1 MANKEAKI
9 DYKHWVGAVP
19 KVDSWYKNFN
29 FVLVESMKDLE
40 NIFKDKKDYYMAFDT
55 ETTGLNFEEIDLV
68 GYSFCLDGKT
78 AYYVPVYH
86 FQYEGNLGEESVKFI
101 YERMCEAKKVFM
113 YNMRYDARIMEYYG
127 YKENKEDLDK
137 RRWMYA
143 KFDMSKV
150 DYYDVSVPVWLAD
163 TNQKYPSLKWSSL
176 HFLGIE
182 QLHFDEV
189 IENAG
194 SFFYLNPSEN
204 QDTVFYAAA
213 DALCTF
219 LLATA
224 TVKYFSEG
232 KYSAKFDNMMLY
244 PLLHYENEK
253 IWLDGEVLKNL
264 YRVATERVDKMER
277 DVYAMIGGQINL
289 NSPVQVA
296 QAFERLGIDTGER
309 TSKGTMSVGIKILAD
324 LPKEYVEKFPAL
336 KSYINY
342 KKTAKLLSSYI
353 KPLMKEYESRGYCRF
368 AYKTTEVPCLTEDN
382 YVYIKG
388 KGLISIKDVEVNDL
402 IWTQYGYKKV
412 LWNNKKWSDEIYRL
426 TLKNGTQLI
435 GTGHHP
441 VLLNTSNNL
450 SDLSLCWSGI
460 SSTNVGDTV
469 VCNSHSIENEDTL
482 ISLPNYVCEGRK
494 EVTIP
499 KVMGKKFARLVGF
512 LDGDG
517 CLLSDRVKLA
527 FNTRETEIIEYYISL
542 MSEVFN
548 IESGKLYHSSN
559 SNSSDCCFF
568 STDIVRFLKSI
579 NVRQKLSDTVSEYIK
594 NSSYDIWVEYLCGLF
609 DSDGC
614 LLKSRDLFVP
624 SVKGIKSGMIKD
636 VHQML
641 LFLGI
646 NSSLHTRPSSEGNKT
661 QYEIRVTGDRGR
673 GYFRDIIGKNLVH
686 NMRRDRAINNKVSAF
701 YDIHVNS
708 VASVEK
714 CLNVGD
720 YVYDIEVEDV
730 HEYIANGIVT
740 HNTGRLACG
749 KDGKNS
755 FFSPINAQCVVGSS
769 ELFTDRG
776 VKTIKDIS
784 VGDNVWDGE
793 SFRKVLN
800 TYNNGIQ
807 DVYKVTLS
815 DGKTLVC
822 TDKHQLYSSVVFSA
836 FRELKDLN
844 VGDSVAIN
852 INSVDIGFSNN
863 NLNTRN
869 SLNFDNVV
877 GWVKIKS
884 IEYVGKEEVYDIHVD
899 VTHRYCVNGF
909 ITHNS
914 LPKPHVKM
922 EDVFDLGDRNL
933 FSKKDNIIMGYKFV
947 YSSYD
952 EEGKHIIPEDPT
964 YIGWVE
970 GMDDDLNL
978 RMAISPKM
986 LEDSSDDEFLYSSFD
1001 YSAEELRIA
1010 ANLSREPNWVDAFV
1024 HGDDIH
1030 KRCYSLDTE
1039 FLTRDGWKT
1048 YEHIGIDTEIAQ
1060 YNEDTKELEFV
1071 KAGHAY
1077 FNETDTMYHFVGNNT
1092 DLLVTPN
1099 HRMYDKGRDNWYVK
1113 RADELYK
1120 KRYYHTICSPISD
1133 KVLRDS
1139 DTVIDSGNIDIKS
1152 TYHKD
1157 GFSISVDD
1165 FVELLGYV
1173 ITDGGTCLRACGT
1186 KTVYFSQSEV
1196 KSDVLARM
1204 QDLNRRIGGLFKEEV
1219 DYCKGKETTIC
1230 GRTSILNGNFH
1241 RFSLTSSTLFDTVI
1255 EYIGGNLKKDR
1266 VLSSK
1271 MLQFSDRLLIKFLDA
1286 MYDGDGLHDNR
1297 GGRENSRSLLVQ
1309 SKKLVEQLQLILIN
1323 IGYSTYVKDVSS
1335 RYSANMYRLYYVRGK
1350 RVVRGSNKYTNVI
1363 KYDRPV
1369 KSVCFAVPST
1379 LLFVRRN
1386 GKTSVCGNTAVAIWG
1401 EEHYNRDYRKMAK
1414 YANFSILYGASSH
1427 SLYADS
1433 RYGFKSLQE
1442 AEDFYDKYKKALPT
1456 LFQWQDRI
1464 IASAKR
1470 KGMLQTFFGRPR
1482 RLRSYYENRQI
1493 GFANRSAGNTSVQGV
1508 AGDILKMVM
1517 IKLWKVVF
1525 NNEEFKNDV
1534 SWRVAIHDEIGYTIR
1549 ATKLMRAL
1557 KVIKETQSVKL
1568 PEWPVEIIT
1577 DPSVGWSM
1585 GRVYDFHM
1593 VEDDSELGYHFEP
1606 DLA

>member
-9 DYKHWVGAVP
+9 DYKHWVGAVH

-29 FVLVESMKDLE
+29 FVLVESMEDLE

-127 YKENKEDLDK
+127 YKENKADLDK
-137 RRWMYA
+137 RRWMYV

-232 KYSAKFDNMMLY
+232 KYSAKFDNLMLY

-253 IWLDGEVLKNL
+253 IWLDGDVLKNL

-324 LPKEYVEKFPAL
+324 LPKEYIEKFPAL

-353 KPLMKEYESRGYCRF
+353 KPLMKEYENRGYCRF
-368 AYKTTEVPCLTEDN
+368 AYKTTEVP
-382 YVYIKG
+382 
-388 KGLISIKDVEVNDL
+388 
-402 IWTQYGYKKV
+402 
-412 LWNNKKWSDEIYRL
+412 
-426 TLKNGTQLI
+426 
-435 GTGHHP
+435 
-441 VLLNTSNNL
+441 
-450 SDLSLCWSGI
+450 
-460 SSTNVGDTV
+460 
-469 VCNSHSIENEDTL
+469 
-482 ISLPNYVCEGRK
+482 
-494 EVTIP
+494 
-499 KVMGKKFARLVGF
+499 
-512 LDGDG
+512 
-517 CLLSDRVKLA
+517 
-527 FNTRETEIIEYYISL
+527 
-542 MSEVFN
+542 
-548 IESGKLYHSSN
+548 
-559 SNSSDCCFF
+559 
-568 STDIVRFLKSI
+568 
-579 NVRQKLSDTVSEYIK
+579 
-594 NSSYDIWVEYLCGLF
+594 
-609 DSDGC
+609 
-614 LLKSRDLFVP
+614 
-624 SVKGIKSGMIKD
+624 
-636 VHQML
+636 
-641 LFLGI
+641 
-646 NSSLHTRPSSEGNKT
+646 
-661 QYEIRVTGDRGR
+661 
-673 GYFRDIIGKNLVH
+673 
-686 NMRRDRAINNKVSAF
+686 
-701 YDIHVNS
+701 
-708 VASVEK
+708 
-714 CLNVGD
+714 
-720 YVYDIEVEDV
+720 
-730 HEYIANGIVT
+730 
-740 HNTGRLACG
+740 TGRLACG

-755 FFSPINAQCVVGSS
+755 FFSPINAQ
-769 ELFTDRG
+769 
-776 VKTIKDIS
+776 
-784 VGDNVWDGE
+784 
-793 SFRKVLN
+793 
-800 TYNNGIQ
+800 
-807 DVYKVTLS
+807 
-815 DGKTLVC
+815 
-822 TDKHQLYSSVVFSA
+822 
-836 FRELKDLN
+836 
-844 VGDSVAIN
+844 
-852 INSVDIGFSNN
+852 
-863 NLNTRN
+863 
-869 SLNFDNVV
+869 
-877 GWVKIKS
+877 
-884 IEYVGKEEVYDIHVD
+884 
-899 VTHRYCVNGF
+899 
-909 ITHNS
+909 S

-952 EEGKHIIPEDPT
+952 EEGKHIVPEDPT

-986 LEDSSDDEFLYSSFD
+986 LEDSGDDEFLYSSFD

-1010 ANLSREPNWVDAFV
+1010 ANLSREPNWVEAFV
-1024 HGDDIH
+1024 NGDDIH
-1030 KRCYSLDTE
+1030 FRT
-1039 FLTRDGWKT
+1039 
-1048 YEHIGIDTEIAQ
+1048 
-1060 YNEDTKELEFV
+1060 
-1071 KAGHAY
+1071 
-1077 FNETDTMYHFVGNNT
+1077 
-1092 DLLVTPN
+1092 
-1099 HRMYDKGRDNWYVK
+1099 
-1113 RADELYK
+1113 
-1120 KRYYHTICSPISD
+1120 
-1133 KVLRDS
+1133 
-1139 DTVIDSGNIDIKS
+1139 
-1152 TYHKD
+1152 
-1157 GFSISVDD
+1157 
-1165 FVELLGYV
+1165 
-1173 ITDGGTCLRACGT
+1173 AC
-1186 KTVYFSQSEV
+1186 
-1196 KSDVLARM
+1196 
-1204 QDLNRRIGGLFKEEV
+1204 
-1219 DYCKGKETTIC
+1219 
-1230 GRTSILNGNFH
+1230 
-1241 RFSLTSSTLFDTVI
+1241 
-1255 EYIGGNLKKDR
+1255 
-1266 VLSSK
+1266 
-1271 MLQFSDRLLIKFLDA
+1271 
-1286 MYDGDGLHDNR
+1286 
-1297 GGRENSRSLLVQ
+1297 
-1309 SKKLVEQLQLILIN
+1309 
-1323 IGYSTYVKDVSS
+1323 
-1335 RYSANMYRLYYVRGK
+1335 
-1350 RVVRGSNKYTNVI
+1350 
-1363 KYDRPV
+1363 
-1369 KSVCFAVPST
+1369 
-1379 LLFVRRN
+1379 
-1386 GKTSVCGNTAVAIWG
+1386 AIWG
-1401 EEHYNRDYRKMAK
+1401 EENYNRDYRKMAK

-1442 AEDFYDKYKKALPT
+1442 AEDFYNKYKKALPT

-1549 ATKLMRAL
+1549 ATKLMKAL

>member
-1 MANKEAKI
+1 
-9 DYKHWVGAVP
+9 
-19 KVDSWYKNFN
+19 
-29 FVLVESMKDLE
+29 
-40 NIFKDKKDYYMAFDT
+40 
-55 ETTGLNFEEIDLV
+55 
-68 GYSFCLDGKT
+68 
-78 AYYVPVYH
+78 
-86 FQYEGNLGEESVKFI
+86 
-101 YERMCEAKKVFM
+101 
-113 YNMRYDARIMEYYG
+113 
-127 YKENKEDLDK
+127 
-137 RRWMYA
+137 
-143 KFDMSKV
+143 
-150 DYYDVSVPVWLAD
+150 
-163 TNQKYPSLKWSSL
+163 
-176 HFLGIE
+176 
-182 QLHFDEV
+182 
-189 IENAG
+189 
-194 SFFYLNPSEN
+194 
-204 QDTVFYAAA
+204 
-213 DALCTF
+213 
-219 LLATA
+219 
-224 TVKYFSEG
+224 
-232 KYSAKFDNMMLY
+232 MMLY

-253 IWLDGEVLKNL
+253 IWLDGDVLKNL

-324 LPKEYVEKFPAL
+324 LPKEYIEKFPAL

-388 KGLISIKDVEVNDL
+388 KGLISIKDVEVDDL

-412 LWNNKKWSDEIYRL
+412 LWNNKKWSDDIYRL

-460 SSTNVGDTV
+460 SSTTVGDTV

-482 ISLPNYVCEGRK
+482 ISIPNYVCEGRK

-499 KVMGKKFARLVGF
+499 KVMDKKLARLVGF

-517 CLLSDRVKLA
+517 CLLSDRIKLA
-527 FNTRETEIIEYYISL
+527 FNTKETEIIEYYISL

-548 IESGKLYHSSN
+548 IESGKLYHSPN

-614 LLKSRDLFVP
+614 LLKSKDLFVP

-641 LFLGI
+641 LLLGI
-646 NSSLHTRPSSEGNKT
+646 NSSLHIRPSSEGNKT
-661 QYEIRVTGDRGR
+661 QYEIRVIGDRGR

-755 FFSPINAQCVVGSS
+755 FFSPINAQ
-769 ELFTDRG
+769 
-776 VKTIKDIS
+776 
-784 VGDNVWDGE
+784 
-793 SFRKVLN
+793 
-800 TYNNGIQ
+800 
-807 DVYKVTLS
+807 
-815 DGKTLVC
+815 
-822 TDKHQLYSSVVFSA
+822 
-836 FRELKDLN
+836 
-844 VGDSVAIN
+844 
-852 INSVDIGFSNN
+852 
-863 NLNTRN
+863 
-869 SLNFDNVV
+869 
-877 GWVKIKS
+877 
-884 IEYVGKEEVYDIHVD
+884 
-899 VTHRYCVNGF
+899 
-909 ITHNS
+909 S

-986 LEDSSDDEFLYSSFD
+986 LEDSSDDEFLYCSFD
-1001 YSAEELRIA
+1001 YAAEELRIA
-1010 ANLSREPNWVDAFV
+1010 ANLSREPNWVEAFTS
-1024 HGDDIH
+1024 GNDIH
-1030 KRCYSLDTE
+1030 K
-1039 FLTRDGWKT
+1039 
-1048 YEHIGIDTEIAQ
+1048 
-1060 YNEDTKELEFV
+1060 
-1071 KAGHAY
+1071 
-1077 FNETDTMYHFVGNNT
+1077 
-1092 DLLVTPN
+1092 
-1099 HRMYDKGRDNWYVK
+1099 
-1113 RADELYK
+1113 
-1120 KRYYHTICSPISD
+1120 
-1133 KVLRDS
+1133 
-1139 DTVIDSGNIDIKS
+1139 S
-1152 TYHKD
+1152 T
-1157 GFSISVDD
+1157 
-1165 FVELLGYV
+1165 
-1173 ITDGGTCLRACGT
+1173 AC
-1186 KTVYFSQSEV
+1186 
-1196 KSDVLARM
+1196 
-1204 QDLNRRIGGLFKEEV
+1204 
-1219 DYCKGKETTIC
+1219 
-1230 GRTSILNGNFH
+1230 
-1241 RFSLTSSTLFDTVI
+1241 
-1255 EYIGGNLKKDR
+1255 
-1266 VLSSK
+1266 
-1271 MLQFSDRLLIKFLDA
+1271 
-1286 MYDGDGLHDNR
+1286 
-1297 GGRENSRSLLVQ
+1297 
-1309 SKKLVEQLQLILIN
+1309 
-1323 IGYSTYVKDVSS
+1323 
-1335 RYSANMYRLYYVRGK
+1335 
-1350 RVVRGSNKYTNVI
+1350 
-1363 KYDRPV
+1363 
-1369 KSVCFAVPST
+1369 
-1379 LLFVRRN
+1379 
-1386 GKTSVCGNTAVAIWG
+1386 AIWG

-1442 AEDFYDKYKKALPT
+1442 AEDFYNKYKKALPT

>member
-1 MANKEAKI
+1 MANEKAKS
-9 DYKHWVGAVP
+9 DYKHWVGAVH
-19 KVDSWYKNFN
+19 KIENWYKNFN
-29 FVLVESMKDLE
+29 FVLVESMEDLE
-40 NIFKDKKDYYMAFDT
+40 SIFKDKKDYYMAFDT
-55 ETTGLNFEEIDLV
+55 ETTGLDFEEIDLV

-127 YKENKEDLDK
+127 YKENKADLDK

-143 KFDMSKV
+143 KFDMSSV

-204 QDTVFYAAA
+204 EDTVFYAAA

-224 TVKYFSEG
+224 TVKYFTEA
-232 KYSAKFDNMMLY
+232 KHSAKFDNLMLY
-244 PLLHYENEK
+244 PLLHYENER
-253 IWLDGEVLKNL
+253 IWLDGDVLKNL
-264 YRVATERVDKMER
+264 YIIATDRVDKMER

-342 KKTAKLLSSYI
+342 KKTAKLISSYI
-353 KPLMKEYESRGYCRF
+353 KPLLKEYERRGYCRF
-368 AYKTTEVPCLTEDN
+368 AYKTTEVP
-382 YVYIKG
+382 
-388 KGLISIKDVEVNDL
+388 
-402 IWTQYGYKKV
+402 
-412 LWNNKKWSDEIYRL
+412 
-426 TLKNGTQLI
+426 
-435 GTGHHP
+435 
-441 VLLNTSNNL
+441 
-450 SDLSLCWSGI
+450 
-460 SSTNVGDTV
+460 
-469 VCNSHSIENEDTL
+469 
-482 ISLPNYVCEGRK
+482 
-494 EVTIP
+494 
-499 KVMGKKFARLVGF
+499 
-512 LDGDG
+512 
-517 CLLSDRVKLA
+517 
-527 FNTRETEIIEYYISL
+527 
-542 MSEVFN
+542 
-548 IESGKLYHSSN
+548 
-559 SNSSDCCFF
+559 
-568 STDIVRFLKSI
+568 
-579 NVRQKLSDTVSEYIK
+579 
-594 NSSYDIWVEYLCGLF
+594 
-609 DSDGC
+609 
-614 LLKSRDLFVP
+614 
-624 SVKGIKSGMIKD
+624 
-636 VHQML
+636 
-641 LFLGI
+641 
-646 NSSLHTRPSSEGNKT
+646 
-661 QYEIRVTGDRGR
+661 
-673 GYFRDIIGKNLVH
+673 
-686 NMRRDRAINNKVSAF
+686 
-701 YDIHVNS
+701 
-708 VASVEK
+708 
-714 CLNVGD
+714 
-720 YVYDIEVEDV
+720 
-730 HEYIANGIVT
+730 
-740 HNTGRLACG
+740 TGRLACG

-755 FFSPINAQCVVGSS
+755 FFSPINAQ
-769 ELFTDRG
+769 
-776 VKTIKDIS
+776 
-784 VGDNVWDGE
+784 
-793 SFRKVLN
+793 
-800 TYNNGIQ
+800 
-807 DVYKVTLS
+807 
-815 DGKTLVC
+815 
-822 TDKHQLYSSVVFSA
+822 
-836 FRELKDLN
+836 
-844 VGDSVAIN
+844 
-852 INSVDIGFSNN
+852 
-863 NLNTRN
+863 
-869 SLNFDNVV
+869 
-877 GWVKIKS
+877 
-884 IEYVGKEEVYDIHVD
+884 
-899 VTHRYCVNGF
+899 
-909 ITHNS
+909 S

-952 EEGKHIIPEDPT
+952 EEGKHIIPDDPT

-970 GMDDDLNL
+970 GMDDDLNI

-986 LEDSSDDEFLYSSFD
+986 LVDSGDDEFLYCSFD
-1001 YSAEELRIA
+1001 YAAEELRIA

-1048 YEHIGIDTEIAQ
+1048 YEHIGIDNEIAQ

-1099 HRMYDKGRDNWYVK
+1099 HRMYDKGRDNWYIK

-1120 KRYYHTICSPISD
+1120 KHSYRTICSPVSTKVFRSSD
-1133 KVLRDS
+1133 DIV
-1139 DTVIDSGNIDIKS
+1139 DSGFIHMGS
-1152 TYHKD
+1152 TYHKEEYD
-1157 GFSISVDD
+1157 ISVDD

-1173 ITDGGTCLRACGT
+1173 ITDGGTCLRKNGS
-1186 KTVYFSQSEV
+1186 KTVYFSQSEA
-1196 KSDVLARM
+1196 KSEVLSKMQKLNAR
-1204 QDLNRRIGGLFKEEV
+1204 LGNLFDEKV
-1219 DYCKGKETTIC
+1219 TICKGKEINIC
-1230 GRTSILNGNFH
+1230 GRTSTLSGDFH
-1241 RFSLTSSTLFDTVI
+1241 VFSVTSPSLFDTIVS
-1255 EYIGGNLKKDR
+1255 YIGGNLKKDR
-1266 VLSSK
+1266 VLSDE
-1271 MLQFSDRLLIKFLDA
+1271 MLHFSDRLLEKFFLA

-1297 GGRENSRSLLVQ
+1297 EGRENSKTILVQ

-1323 IGYSTYVKDVSS
+1323 LGYSTNIKDVSH
-1335 RYSANMYRLYYVRGK
+1335 RYNVSLYKLNCVSGK
-1350 RVVRGSNKYTNVI
+1350 RDVRGSNKNTKII
-1363 KYDRPV
+1363 KYDEPV

-1442 AEDFYDKYKKALPT
+1442 AEDFYNKYKKALPT
-1456 LFQWQDRI
+1456 LFQWQDRLI
-1464 IASAKR
+1464 YSARR

-1482 RLRSYYENRQI
+1482 RLRSYYENKQI

-1517 IKLWKVVF
+1517 IKLWRALF

-1534 SWRVAIHDEIGYTIR
+1534 AWRVAIHDEIGYTIR
-1549 ATKLMRAL
+1549 ATKLMRIL
-1557 KVIKETQSVKL
+1557 KIIKETQSVKL

>member
-29 FVLVESMKDLE
+29 FVLVESMEDLE

-127 YKENKEDLDK
+127 YKENKADLDK
-137 RRWMYA
+137 RRWMYV
-143 KFDMSKV
+143 KFDMSNV

-289 NSPVQVA
+289 NSSVQVA

-368 AYKTTEVPCLTEDN
+368 AYKTTEVP
-382 YVYIKG
+382 
-388 KGLISIKDVEVNDL
+388 
-402 IWTQYGYKKV
+402 
-412 LWNNKKWSDEIYRL
+412 
-426 TLKNGTQLI
+426 
-435 GTGHHP
+435 
-441 VLLNTSNNL
+441 
-450 SDLSLCWSGI
+450 
-460 SSTNVGDTV
+460 
-469 VCNSHSIENEDTL
+469 
-482 ISLPNYVCEGRK
+482 
-494 EVTIP
+494 
-499 KVMGKKFARLVGF
+499 
-512 LDGDG
+512 
-517 CLLSDRVKLA
+517 
-527 FNTRETEIIEYYISL
+527 
-542 MSEVFN
+542 
-548 IESGKLYHSSN
+548 
-559 SNSSDCCFF
+559 
-568 STDIVRFLKSI
+568 
-579 NVRQKLSDTVSEYIK
+579 
-594 NSSYDIWVEYLCGLF
+594 
-609 DSDGC
+609 
-614 LLKSRDLFVP
+614 
-624 SVKGIKSGMIKD
+624 
-636 VHQML
+636 
-641 LFLGI
+641 
-646 NSSLHTRPSSEGNKT
+646 
-661 QYEIRVTGDRGR
+661 
-673 GYFRDIIGKNLVH
+673 
-686 NMRRDRAINNKVSAF
+686 
-701 YDIHVNS
+701 
-708 VASVEK
+708 
-714 CLNVGD
+714 
-720 YVYDIEVEDV
+720 
-730 HEYIANGIVT
+730 
-740 HNTGRLACG
+740 TGRLACG

-815 DGKTLVC
+815 DGKTLIC

-852 INSVDIGFSNN
+852 INSVDIGFSNNN

-952 EEGKHIIPEDPT
+952 ENGNHIIPEDPT

-986 LEDSSDDEFLYSSFD
+986 LEDSGDDEFLYCSFD
-1001 YSAEELRIA
+1001 YAAEELRIA
-1010 ANLSREPNWVDAFV
+1010 ANLSREPNWVEAFTS
-1024 HGDDIH
+1024 GNDIH
-1030 KRCYSLDTE
+1030 K
-1039 FLTRDGWKT
+1039 
-1048 YEHIGIDTEIAQ
+1048 
-1060 YNEDTKELEFV
+1060 
-1071 KAGHAY
+1071 
-1077 FNETDTMYHFVGNNT
+1077 
-1092 DLLVTPN
+1092 
-1099 HRMYDKGRDNWYVK
+1099 
-1113 RADELYK
+1113 
-1120 KRYYHTICSPISD
+1120 
-1133 KVLRDS
+1133 
-1139 DTVIDSGNIDIKS
+1139 S
-1152 TYHKD
+1152 T
-1157 GFSISVDD
+1157 
-1165 FVELLGYV
+1165 
-1173 ITDGGTCLRACGT
+1173 AC
-1186 KTVYFSQSEV
+1186 
-1196 KSDVLARM
+1196 
-1204 QDLNRRIGGLFKEEV
+1204 
-1219 DYCKGKETTIC
+1219 
-1230 GRTSILNGNFH
+1230 
-1241 RFSLTSSTLFDTVI
+1241 
-1255 EYIGGNLKKDR
+1255 
-1266 VLSSK
+1266 
-1271 MLQFSDRLLIKFLDA
+1271 
-1286 MYDGDGLHDNR
+1286 
-1297 GGRENSRSLLVQ
+1297 
-1309 SKKLVEQLQLILIN
+1309 
-1323 IGYSTYVKDVSS
+1323 
-1335 RYSANMYRLYYVRGK
+1335 
-1350 RVVRGSNKYTNVI
+1350 
-1363 KYDRPV
+1363 
-1369 KSVCFAVPST
+1369 
-1379 LLFVRRN
+1379 
-1386 GKTSVCGNTAVAIWG
+1386 AIWG

-1442 AEDFYDKYKKALPT
+1442 AEDFYNKYKKALPT

>member
-29 FVLVESMKDLE
+29 FVLVESMEDLE
-40 NIFKDKKDYYMAFDT
+40 NIFKDKKDYYLAFDT

-127 YKENKEDLDK
+127 YKENKVDLDK
-137 RRWMYA
+137 RRWMYV

-460 SSTNVGDTV
+460 SSTTVGDTV

-482 ISLPNYVCEGRK
+482 ISLPSYVCEGRK

-499 KVMGKKFARLVGF
+499 KVMDKKLARLVGF

-527 FNTRETEIIEYYISL
+527 FNTKETEIIEYYISL

-614 LLKSRDLFVP
+614 LLKSKDLFVP

-646 NSSLHTRPSSEGNKT
+646 NSSLHIRPSSEGNKT
-661 QYEIRVTGDRGR
+661 QYEIRVIGDRGR

-720 YVYDIEVEDV
+720 YVYDIEVEEV

-755 FFSPINAQCVVGSS
+755 FFSPINAQ
-769 ELFTDRG
+769 
-776 VKTIKDIS
+776 
-784 VGDNVWDGE
+784 
-793 SFRKVLN
+793 
-800 TYNNGIQ
+800 
-807 DVYKVTLS
+807 
-815 DGKTLVC
+815 
-822 TDKHQLYSSVVFSA
+822 
-836 FRELKDLN
+836 
-844 VGDSVAIN
+844 
-852 INSVDIGFSNN
+852 
-863 NLNTRN
+863 
-869 SLNFDNVV
+869 
-877 GWVKIKS
+877 
-884 IEYVGKEEVYDIHVD
+884 
-899 VTHRYCVNGF
+899 
-909 ITHNS
+909 S

-952 EEGKHIIPEDPT
+952 EEGKHIVPEDST

-986 LEDSSDDEFLYSSFD
+986 LEDSGDDEFLYCSFD
-1001 YSAEELRIA
+1001 YAAEELRIA
-1010 ANLSREPNWVDAFV
+1010 ANLSREPNWVEAFTS
-1024 HGDDIH
+1024 GNDIH
-1030 KRCYSLDTE
+1030 K
-1039 FLTRDGWKT
+1039 
-1048 YEHIGIDTEIAQ
+1048 
-1060 YNEDTKELEFV
+1060 
-1071 KAGHAY
+1071 
-1077 FNETDTMYHFVGNNT
+1077 
-1092 DLLVTPN
+1092 
-1099 HRMYDKGRDNWYVK
+1099 
-1113 RADELYK
+1113 
-1120 KRYYHTICSPISD
+1120 
-1133 KVLRDS
+1133 
-1139 DTVIDSGNIDIKS
+1139 S
-1152 TYHKD
+1152 T
-1157 GFSISVDD
+1157 
-1165 FVELLGYV
+1165 
-1173 ITDGGTCLRACGT
+1173 AC
-1186 KTVYFSQSEV
+1186 
-1196 KSDVLARM
+1196 
-1204 QDLNRRIGGLFKEEV
+1204 
-1219 DYCKGKETTIC
+1219 
-1230 GRTSILNGNFH
+1230 
-1241 RFSLTSSTLFDTVI
+1241 
-1255 EYIGGNLKKDR
+1255 
-1266 VLSSK
+1266 
-1271 MLQFSDRLLIKFLDA
+1271 
-1286 MYDGDGLHDNR
+1286 
-1297 GGRENSRSLLVQ
+1297 
-1309 SKKLVEQLQLILIN
+1309 
-1323 IGYSTYVKDVSS
+1323 
-1335 RYSANMYRLYYVRGK
+1335 
-1350 RVVRGSNKYTNVI
+1350 
-1363 KYDRPV
+1363 
-1369 KSVCFAVPST
+1369 
-1379 LLFVRRN
+1379 
-1386 GKTSVCGNTAVAIWG
+1386 AIWG

-1427 SLYADS
+1427 SLYEDS

-1442 AEDFYDKYKKALPT
+1442 AEDFYNKYKKALPT

>member
-1 MANKEAKI
+1 MANEKAKS

-19 KVDSWYKNFN
+19 KIENWYKNFN
-29 FVLVESMKDLE
+29 FVLVESMEDLKS
-40 NIFKDKKDYYMAFDT
+40 IFKDKKDYYMAFDT
-55 ETTGLNFEEIDLV
+55 ETTGLDFEEIDLV

-86 FQYEGNLGEESVKFI
+86 FQYDGNLGEESVKFI

-127 YKENKEDLDK
+127 YKENKADLDK

-204 QDTVFYAAA
+204 EDTVFYAAA

-219 LLATA
+219 LLATS
-224 TVKYFSEG
+224 TVKYFTEA
-232 KYSAKFDNMMLY
+232 KHSAKFDNLMLY
-244 PLLHYENEK
+244 PLLHYENER
-253 IWLDGEVLKNL
+253 IWLDGDVLKNL
-264 YRVATERVDKMER
+264 YIIATDRVDKMER

-342 KKTAKLLSSYI
+342 KKTAKLISSYI
-353 KPLMKEYESRGYCRF
+353 KPLLKEYERRGYCRF
-368 AYKTTEVPCLTEDN
+368 AYKTTEVP
-382 YVYIKG
+382 
-388 KGLISIKDVEVNDL
+388 
-402 IWTQYGYKKV
+402 
-412 LWNNKKWSDEIYRL
+412 
-426 TLKNGTQLI
+426 
-435 GTGHHP
+435 
-441 VLLNTSNNL
+441 
-450 SDLSLCWSGI
+450 
-460 SSTNVGDTV
+460 
-469 VCNSHSIENEDTL
+469 
-482 ISLPNYVCEGRK
+482 
-494 EVTIP
+494 
-499 KVMGKKFARLVGF
+499 
-512 LDGDG
+512 
-517 CLLSDRVKLA
+517 
-527 FNTRETEIIEYYISL
+527 
-542 MSEVFN
+542 
-548 IESGKLYHSSN
+548 
-559 SNSSDCCFF
+559 
-568 STDIVRFLKSI
+568 
-579 NVRQKLSDTVSEYIK
+579 
-594 NSSYDIWVEYLCGLF
+594 
-609 DSDGC
+609 
-614 LLKSRDLFVP
+614 
-624 SVKGIKSGMIKD
+624 
-636 VHQML
+636 
-641 LFLGI
+641 
-646 NSSLHTRPSSEGNKT
+646 
-661 QYEIRVTGDRGR
+661 
-673 GYFRDIIGKNLVH
+673 
-686 NMRRDRAINNKVSAF
+686 
-701 YDIHVNS
+701 
-708 VASVEK
+708 
-714 CLNVGD
+714 
-720 YVYDIEVEDV
+720 
-730 HEYIANGIVT
+730 
-740 HNTGRLACG
+740 TGRLACG

-755 FFSPINAQCVVGSS
+755 FFSPINAQ
-769 ELFTDRG
+769 
-776 VKTIKDIS
+776 
-784 VGDNVWDGE
+784 
-793 SFRKVLN
+793 
-800 TYNNGIQ
+800 
-807 DVYKVTLS
+807 
-815 DGKTLVC
+815 
-822 TDKHQLYSSVVFSA
+822 
-836 FRELKDLN
+836 
-844 VGDSVAIN
+844 
-852 INSVDIGFSNN
+852 
-863 NLNTRN
+863 
-869 SLNFDNVV
+869 
-877 GWVKIKS
+877 
-884 IEYVGKEEVYDIHVD
+884 
-899 VTHRYCVNGF
+899 
-909 ITHNS
+909 S

-952 EEGKHIIPEDPT
+952 EEGKHIIPDDPT

-970 GMDDDLNL
+970 GMDDDLNI

-986 LEDSSDDEFLYSSFD
+986 LEDSNDDEFLYSSFD
-1001 YSAEELRIA
+1001 YAAEELRIA

-1099 HRMYDKGRDNWYVK
+1099 HRMYDRGRDNWYIK

-1120 KRYYHTICSPISD
+1120 KHSYRTICSPVSTKVFRISD
-1133 KVLRDS
+1133 DIV
-1139 DTVIDSGNIDIKS
+1139 DSGVIHMGS
-1152 TYHKD
+1152 TYHKEGYD
-1157 GFSISVDD
+1157 ISVDD

-1173 ITDGGTCLRACGT
+1173 ITDGGTCLRSNGS
-1186 KTVYFSQSEV
+1186 KTVYFSQSEA
-1196 KSDVLARM
+1196 KSEVLSKMQKLNAR
-1204 QDLNRRIGGLFKEEV
+1204 LGNLFDEKV
-1219 DYCKGKETTIC
+1219 TICKGKEINIC
-1230 GRTSILNGNFH
+1230 GRTSTLSGDFH
-1241 RFSLTSSTLFDTVI
+1241 VFSVTSSALFDTIVN
-1255 EYIGGNLKKDR
+1255 YIGGNLKKDR
-1266 VLSSK
+1266 VLSDK
-1271 MLQFSDRLLIKFLDA
+1271 MLHFSDRLLEKFFLA

-1297 GGRENSRSLLVQ
+1297 EGRENSKTILVQ

-1323 IGYSTYVKDVSS
+1323 LGYSTNIKDVSH
-1335 RYSANMYRLYYVRGK
+1335 RYNVSLYKLNCVSGK
-1350 RVVRGSNKYTNVI
+1350 RDVRGSNKNTKII
-1363 KYDRPV
+1363 KYDEPV
-1369 KSVCFAVPST
+1369 KSVCFAVPSS

-1442 AEDFYDKYKKALPT
+1442 AEDFYNKYKKALPT
-1456 LFQWQDRI
+1456 LFQWQDRLI
-1464 IASAKR
+1464 YSARR

-1482 RLRSYYENRQI
+1482 RLRSYYENKQI

-1517 IKLWKVVF
+1517 IKLWKALF
-1525 NNEEFKNDV
+1525 NNEEFKDDV
-1534 SWRVAIHDEIGYTIR
+1534 AWRVAIHDEIGYTVR
-1549 ATKLMRAL
+1549 ATKLMRIL
-1557 KVIKETQSVKL
+1557 KIIKETQSVKL

>member
-1 MANKEAKI
+1 MANEKAKS

-19 KVDSWYKNFN
+19 KIENWYKNFN
-29 FVLVESMKDLE
+29 FVLVESMEDLE
-40 NIFKDKKDYYMAFDT
+40 SIFKDKKDYYMAFDT
-55 ETTGLNFEEIDLV
+55 ETTGLDFEEIDLV

-86 FQYEGNLGEESVKFI
+86 FQYGGNLGEESVKFI

-127 YKENKEDLDK
+127 YKENKADLDK

-224 TVKYFSEG
+224 TVKYFTEA
-232 KYSAKFDNMMLY
+232 KHSAKFDNLMLY
-244 PLLHYENEK
+244 PLLHYENER
-253 IWLDGEVLKNL
+253 IWLDGDVLKNL
-264 YRVATERVDKMER
+264 YIIATDRVDKMER

-342 KKTAKLLSSYI
+342 KKTAKLISSYI
-353 KPLMKEYESRGYCRF
+353 KPLLKEYERRGYCRF
-368 AYKTTEVPCLTEDN
+368 AYKTTEVP
-382 YVYIKG
+382 
-388 KGLISIKDVEVNDL
+388 
-402 IWTQYGYKKV
+402 
-412 LWNNKKWSDEIYRL
+412 
-426 TLKNGTQLI
+426 
-435 GTGHHP
+435 
-441 VLLNTSNNL
+441 
-450 SDLSLCWSGI
+450 
-460 SSTNVGDTV
+460 
-469 VCNSHSIENEDTL
+469 
-482 ISLPNYVCEGRK
+482 
-494 EVTIP
+494 
-499 KVMGKKFARLVGF
+499 
-512 LDGDG
+512 
-517 CLLSDRVKLA
+517 
-527 FNTRETEIIEYYISL
+527 
-542 MSEVFN
+542 
-548 IESGKLYHSSN
+548 
-559 SNSSDCCFF
+559 
-568 STDIVRFLKSI
+568 
-579 NVRQKLSDTVSEYIK
+579 
-594 NSSYDIWVEYLCGLF
+594 
-609 DSDGC
+609 
-614 LLKSRDLFVP
+614 
-624 SVKGIKSGMIKD
+624 
-636 VHQML
+636 
-641 LFLGI
+641 
-646 NSSLHTRPSSEGNKT
+646 
-661 QYEIRVTGDRGR
+661 
-673 GYFRDIIGKNLVH
+673 
-686 NMRRDRAINNKVSAF
+686 
-701 YDIHVNS
+701 
-708 VASVEK
+708 
-714 CLNVGD
+714 
-720 YVYDIEVEDV
+720 
-730 HEYIANGIVT
+730 
-740 HNTGRLACG
+740 TGRLACG

-755 FFSPINAQCVVGSS
+755 FFSPINAQ
-769 ELFTDRG
+769 
-776 VKTIKDIS
+776 
-784 VGDNVWDGE
+784 
-793 SFRKVLN
+793 
-800 TYNNGIQ
+800 
-807 DVYKVTLS
+807 
-815 DGKTLVC
+815 
-822 TDKHQLYSSVVFSA
+822 
-836 FRELKDLN
+836 
-844 VGDSVAIN
+844 
-852 INSVDIGFSNN
+852 
-863 NLNTRN
+863 
-869 SLNFDNVV
+869 
-877 GWVKIKS
+877 
-884 IEYVGKEEVYDIHVD
+884 
-899 VTHRYCVNGF
+899 
-909 ITHNS
+909 S

-952 EEGKHIIPEDPT
+952 EDGKHIIPDDPT

-970 GMDDDLNL
+970 GMDDDLNI

-986 LEDSSDDEFLYSSFD
+986 LEDSGDDEFLYTSFD
-1001 YSAEELRIA
+1001 YAAEELRIA

-1120 KRYYHTICSPISD
+1120 KRYYHTICSPISN

-1139 DTVIDSGNIDIKS
+1139 DIVIDRGNIDIKS

-1173 ITDGGTCLRACGT
+1173 ITDGGTCLRSCGT

-1196 KSDVLARM
+1196 KADVLARM
-1204 QDLNRRIGGLFKEEV
+1204 QDLNRRLGGLFKEEI
-1219 DYCKGKETTIC
+1219 DYYKGKETTIC
-1230 GRTSILNGNFH
+1230 GRVSILNGNFH
-1241 RFSLTSSTLFDTVI
+1241 RFSLTSSALFDVVV

-1266 VLSSK
+1266 VLSNK

-1297 GGRENSRSLLVQ
+1297 EGRENSRTLLVQ

-1323 IGYSTYVKDVSS
+1323 IGYSTNIRDVSDRYSTNLYKLNYVKD
-1335 RYSANMYRLYYVRGK
+1335 K
-1350 RVVRGSNKYTNVI
+1350 RVVRGSNRKTEII
-1363 KYDRPV
+1363 KYDEPV

-1442 AEDFYDKYKKALPT
+1442 AEDFYNKYKKALPT
-1456 LFQWQDRI
+1456 LFQWQDRLI
-1464 IASAKR
+1464 YSARR

-1482 RLRSYYENRQI
+1482 RLRSYYENKQI

-1517 IKLWKVVF
+1517 IKLWKALF

-1534 SWRVAIHDEIGYTIR
+1534 AWRVAIHDEIGYTIR
-1549 ATKLMRAL
+1549 ATKLMRVL
-1557 KVIKETQSVKL
+1557 KIIKETQSVKL

>member
-1 MANKEAKI
+1 MANKEAKM

-29 FVLVESMKDLE
+29 FVLVESMEDLE

-127 YKENKEDLDK
+127 YKENKADLDK
-137 RRWMYA
+137 RRWMYV

-224 TVKYFSEG
+224 TVKYFLEG
-232 KYSAKFDNMMLY
+232 KYSAKFDNTMLY

-353 KPLMKEYESRGYCRF
+353 KPLMKEYENRGYCRF
-368 AYKTTEVPCLTEDN
+368 AYKTTEVP
-382 YVYIKG
+382 
-388 KGLISIKDVEVNDL
+388 
-402 IWTQYGYKKV
+402 
-412 LWNNKKWSDEIYRL
+412 
-426 TLKNGTQLI
+426 
-435 GTGHHP
+435 
-441 VLLNTSNNL
+441 
-450 SDLSLCWSGI
+450 
-460 SSTNVGDTV
+460 
-469 VCNSHSIENEDTL
+469 
-482 ISLPNYVCEGRK
+482 
-494 EVTIP
+494 
-499 KVMGKKFARLVGF
+499 
-512 LDGDG
+512 
-517 CLLSDRVKLA
+517 
-527 FNTRETEIIEYYISL
+527 
-542 MSEVFN
+542 
-548 IESGKLYHSSN
+548 
-559 SNSSDCCFF
+559 
-568 STDIVRFLKSI
+568 
-579 NVRQKLSDTVSEYIK
+579 
-594 NSSYDIWVEYLCGLF
+594 
-609 DSDGC
+609 
-614 LLKSRDLFVP
+614 
-624 SVKGIKSGMIKD
+624 
-636 VHQML
+636 
-641 LFLGI
+641 
-646 NSSLHTRPSSEGNKT
+646 
-661 QYEIRVTGDRGR
+661 
-673 GYFRDIIGKNLVH
+673 
-686 NMRRDRAINNKVSAF
+686 
-701 YDIHVNS
+701 
-708 VASVEK
+708 
-714 CLNVGD
+714 
-720 YVYDIEVEDV
+720 
-730 HEYIANGIVT
+730 
-740 HNTGRLACG
+740 TGRLACG

-807 DVYKVTLS
+807 DVYKVTLC
-815 DGKTLVC
+815 DGKTLTC
-822 TDKHQLYSSVVFSA
+822 TGKHQLYSNVVFSA

-852 INSVDIGFSNN
+852 INSVDIDFSNN

-869 SLNFDNVV
+869 SLDFDNVV

-884 IEYVGKEEVYDIHVD
+884 IEYIGKEGVYDIHVD

-952 EEGKHIIPEDPT
+952 EEGKHIVPEDST

-986 LEDSSDDEFLYSSFD
+986 LEDSGDDEFLYSSFD

-1139 DTVIDSGNIDIKS
+1139 DTVIDSGNIVIKS

-1196 KSDVLARM
+1196 KSDVLSKM
-1204 QDLNRRIGGLFKEEV
+1204 QDLNKRLGGLFKEEI

-1230 GRTSILNGNFH
+1230 GRASILNGNFH
-1241 RFSLTSSTLFDTVI
+1241 RFSLTSSALFDTVV

-1271 MLQFSDRLLIKFLDA
+1271 MLQFSDRLLLKFLDA

-1297 GGRENSRSLLVQ
+1297 EGRENSRTLLVQ

-1323 IGYSTYVKDVSS
+1323 IGYSTNIRDVSDRYSTNLYKLNYVK
-1335 RYSANMYRLYYVRGK
+1335 NK
-1350 RVVRGSNKYTNVI
+1350 RVVRGSNRKTEII
-1363 KYDRPV
+1363 KYDKPV

-1379 LLFVRRN
+1379 LLFVRRD

-1549 ATKLMRAL
+1549 ATKLMKAL

-1593 VEDDSELGYHFEP
+1593 VVDDSELGYHFEP

>member
-1 MANKEAKI
+1 MANEKAKS

-19 KVDSWYKNFN
+19 KIENWYKNFN
-29 FVLVESMKDLE
+29 FVLVESMEDLE
-40 NIFKDKKDYYMAFDT
+40 SIFKDKKDYYMAFDT
-55 ETTGLNFEEIDLV
+55 ETTGLDFEEIDLV

-127 YKENKEDLDK
+127 YKENKAGLDK

-143 KFDMSKV
+143 KFDMSSV

-204 QDTVFYAAA
+204 EDTVFYAAA

-224 TVKYFSEG
+224 TVKYFTEA
-232 KYSAKFDNMMLY
+232 KHSAKFDNLMLY
-244 PLLHYENEK
+244 PLLHYENER
-253 IWLDGEVLKNL
+253 IWLDGDVLKNL
-264 YRVATERVDKMER
+264 YIIATDRVDRMER

-342 KKTAKLLSSYI
+342 KKTAKLISSYI
-353 KPLMKEYESRGYCRF
+353 KPLLKEYERRGYCRF
-368 AYKTTEVPCLTEDN
+368 AYKTTEVP
-382 YVYIKG
+382 
-388 KGLISIKDVEVNDL
+388 
-402 IWTQYGYKKV
+402 
-412 LWNNKKWSDEIYRL
+412 
-426 TLKNGTQLI
+426 
-435 GTGHHP
+435 
-441 VLLNTSNNL
+441 
-450 SDLSLCWSGI
+450 
-460 SSTNVGDTV
+460 
-469 VCNSHSIENEDTL
+469 
-482 ISLPNYVCEGRK
+482 
-494 EVTIP
+494 
-499 KVMGKKFARLVGF
+499 
-512 LDGDG
+512 
-517 CLLSDRVKLA
+517 
-527 FNTRETEIIEYYISL
+527 
-542 MSEVFN
+542 
-548 IESGKLYHSSN
+548 
-559 SNSSDCCFF
+559 
-568 STDIVRFLKSI
+568 
-579 NVRQKLSDTVSEYIK
+579 
-594 NSSYDIWVEYLCGLF
+594 
-609 DSDGC
+609 
-614 LLKSRDLFVP
+614 
-624 SVKGIKSGMIKD
+624 
-636 VHQML
+636 
-641 LFLGI
+641 
-646 NSSLHTRPSSEGNKT
+646 
-661 QYEIRVTGDRGR
+661 
-673 GYFRDIIGKNLVH
+673 
-686 NMRRDRAINNKVSAF
+686 
-701 YDIHVNS
+701 
-708 VASVEK
+708 
-714 CLNVGD
+714 
-720 YVYDIEVEDV
+720 
-730 HEYIANGIVT
+730 
-740 HNTGRLACG
+740 TGRLACG

-755 FFSPINAQCVVGSS
+755 FFSPINAQ
-769 ELFTDRG
+769 
-776 VKTIKDIS
+776 
-784 VGDNVWDGE
+784 
-793 SFRKVLN
+793 
-800 TYNNGIQ
+800 
-807 DVYKVTLS
+807 
-815 DGKTLVC
+815 
-822 TDKHQLYSSVVFSA
+822 
-836 FRELKDLN
+836 
-844 VGDSVAIN
+844 
-852 INSVDIGFSNN
+852 
-863 NLNTRN
+863 
-869 SLNFDNVV
+869 
-877 GWVKIKS
+877 
-884 IEYVGKEEVYDIHVD
+884 
-899 VTHRYCVNGF
+899 
-909 ITHNS
+909 S

-952 EEGKHIIPEDPT
+952 EEGKHIIPDDPT

-970 GMDDDLNL
+970 GMDDDLNI

-986 LEDSSDDEFLYSSFD
+986 LVDSGDDEFLYCSFD
-1001 YSAEELRIA
+1001 YAAEELRIA

-1120 KRYYHTICSPISD
+1120 KRYYHTICSPISN

-1139 DTVIDSGNIDIKS
+1139 DIVIDRGNIDIKS

-1173 ITDGGTCLRACGT
+1173 ITDGGTCLRSCGT

-1196 KSDVLARM
+1196 KADVLARM
-1204 QDLNRRIGGLFKEEV
+1204 QDLNRRLGGLFKEEI

-1230 GRTSILNGNFH
+1230 GRVSILNGNFH
-1241 RFSLTSSTLFDTVI
+1241 RFSLTSSALFDVVV

-1266 VLSSK
+1266 VLSNK

-1297 GGRENSRSLLVQ
+1297 EGRENSRTLLLQ

-1323 IGYSTYVKDVSS
+1323 IGYSTNIRDVSDRYSTNLYKLNYVKD
-1335 RYSANMYRLYYVRGK
+1335 K
-1350 RVVRGSNKYTNVI
+1350 RVVRGSNRKTEII
-1363 KYDRPV
+1363 KYDKPV

-1442 AEDFYDKYKKALPT
+1442 AEDFYNKYKKALPT
-1456 LFQWQDRI
+1456 LFQWQDRLI
-1464 IASAKR
+1464 YSARR

-1482 RLRSYYENRQI
+1482 RLRSYYENKQI

-1517 IKLWKVVF
+1517 IKLWRALF

-1534 SWRVAIHDEIGYTIR
+1534 AWRVAIHDEIGYTIR
-1549 ATKLMRAL
+1549 ATKLMRIL
-1557 KVIKETQSVKL
+1557 KIIKETQSVKL

-1577 DPSVGWSM
+1577 DPSIGWSM

>member
-1 MANKEAKI
+1 MANEKAKS

-19 KVDSWYKNFN
+19 KIENWYKNFN
-29 FVLVESMKDLE
+29 FVLVESMEDLE
-40 NIFKDKKDYYMAFDT
+40 SIFKDKKDYYMAFDT
-55 ETTGLNFEEIDLV
+55 ETTGLDFEEIDLV

-86 FQYEGNLGEESVKFI
+86 FQYGGNLGEESVKFI

-127 YKENKEDLDK
+127 YKENKADLDK

-224 TVKYFSEG
+224 TVKYFTEA
-232 KYSAKFDNMMLY
+232 KHSAKFDNLMLY
-244 PLLHYENEK
+244 PLLHYENER
-253 IWLDGEVLKNL
+253 IWLDGDVLKNL
-264 YRVATERVDKMER
+264 YIIATDRVDKMER

-342 KKTAKLLSSYI
+342 KKTAKLISSYI
-353 KPLMKEYESRGYCRF
+353 KPLLKEYERRGYCRF
-368 AYKTTEVPCLTEDN
+368 AYKTTEVP
-382 YVYIKG
+382 
-388 KGLISIKDVEVNDL
+388 
-402 IWTQYGYKKV
+402 
-412 LWNNKKWSDEIYRL
+412 
-426 TLKNGTQLI
+426 
-435 GTGHHP
+435 
-441 VLLNTSNNL
+441 
-450 SDLSLCWSGI
+450 
-460 SSTNVGDTV
+460 
-469 VCNSHSIENEDTL
+469 
-482 ISLPNYVCEGRK
+482 
-494 EVTIP
+494 
-499 KVMGKKFARLVGF
+499 
-512 LDGDG
+512 
-517 CLLSDRVKLA
+517 
-527 FNTRETEIIEYYISL
+527 
-542 MSEVFN
+542 
-548 IESGKLYHSSN
+548 
-559 SNSSDCCFF
+559 
-568 STDIVRFLKSI
+568 
-579 NVRQKLSDTVSEYIK
+579 
-594 NSSYDIWVEYLCGLF
+594 
-609 DSDGC
+609 
-614 LLKSRDLFVP
+614 
-624 SVKGIKSGMIKD
+624 
-636 VHQML
+636 
-641 LFLGI
+641 
-646 NSSLHTRPSSEGNKT
+646 
-661 QYEIRVTGDRGR
+661 
-673 GYFRDIIGKNLVH
+673 
-686 NMRRDRAINNKVSAF
+686 
-701 YDIHVNS
+701 
-708 VASVEK
+708 
-714 CLNVGD
+714 
-720 YVYDIEVEDV
+720 
-730 HEYIANGIVT
+730 
-740 HNTGRLACG
+740 TGRLACG

-755 FFSPINAQCVVGSS
+755 FFSGINAQ
-769 ELFTDRG
+769 
-776 VKTIKDIS
+776 
-784 VGDNVWDGE
+784 
-793 SFRKVLN
+793 
-800 TYNNGIQ
+800 
-807 DVYKVTLS
+807 
-815 DGKTLVC
+815 
-822 TDKHQLYSSVVFSA
+822 
-836 FRELKDLN
+836 
-844 VGDSVAIN
+844 
-852 INSVDIGFSNN
+852 
-863 NLNTRN
+863 
-869 SLNFDNVV
+869 
-877 GWVKIKS
+877 
-884 IEYVGKEEVYDIHVD
+884 
-899 VTHRYCVNGF
+899 
-909 ITHNS
+909 S

-952 EEGKHIIPEDPT
+952 EEGKHIVPDDPT

-970 GMDDDLNL
+970 GMDDDLNI

-986 LEDSSDDEFLYSSFD
+986 LEDSGDDEFLYTSFD
-1001 YSAEELRIA
+1001 YAAEELRIA

-1099 HRMYDKGRDNWYVK
+1099 HRMYDKGRDSWYVK

-1120 KRYYHTICSPISD
+1120 KRYYHTICSPISN

-1139 DTVIDSGNIDIKS
+1139 DIVIDRGNIDIKS

-1173 ITDGGTCLRACGT
+1173 ITDGGTCLRSCGT

-1196 KSDVLARM
+1196 KADVLARM
-1204 QDLNRRIGGLFKEEV
+1204 QDLNRRLGGLFKEEI

-1230 GRTSILNGNFH
+1230 GRVSILNGNFH
-1241 RFSLTSSTLFDTVI
+1241 RFSLTSSALFDVVV

-1266 VLSSK
+1266 VLSNK

-1297 GGRENSRSLLVQ
+1297 EGRENSRTLLVQ

-1323 IGYSTYVKDVSS
+1323 IGYSTNIRDVSDRYSINLYKLNYVKD
-1335 RYSANMYRLYYVRGK
+1335 K
-1350 RVVRGSNKYTNVI
+1350 RVVRGSNRKTEII
-1363 KYDRPV
+1363 KYDEPV

-1442 AEDFYDKYKKALPT
+1442 AEDFYNKYKKALPT
-1456 LFQWQDRI
+1456 LFQWQDRLI
-1464 IASAKR
+1464 YSARR

-1482 RLRSYYENRQI
+1482 RLRSYYENKQI

-1517 IKLWKVVF
+1517 IKLWRALF

-1534 SWRVAIHDEIGYTIR
+1534 AWRVAIHDEIGYTIR
-1549 ATKLMRAL
+1549 ATKLMRIL
-1557 KVIKETQSVKL
+1557 KIIKETQSVKL

>member
-1 MANKEAKI
+1 MANEKAKS

-19 KVDSWYKNFN
+19 KIENWYKNFN
-29 FVLVESMKDLE
+29 FVLVESMEDLKS
-40 NIFKDKKDYYMAFDT
+40 IFKDKKDYYMAFDT
-55 ETTGLNFEEIDLV
+55 ETTGLDFEEIDLV

-127 YKENKEDLDK
+127 YKENKADLDK

-204 QDTVFYAAA
+204 EDTVFYAAA

-224 TVKYFSEG
+224 TVKYFTEA
-232 KYSAKFDNMMLY
+232 KHSAKFDNLMLY
-244 PLLHYENEK
+244 PLLHYENER
-253 IWLDGEVLKNL
+253 IWLDGDVLKNL
-264 YRVATERVDKMER
+264 YIIATDRVDKMER

-342 KKTAKLLSSYI
+342 KKTAKLISSYI
-353 KPLMKEYESRGYCRF
+353 KPLMKEYERRGYCRF
-368 AYKTTEVPCLTEDN
+368 AYKTTEVP
-382 YVYIKG
+382 
-388 KGLISIKDVEVNDL
+388 
-402 IWTQYGYKKV
+402 
-412 LWNNKKWSDEIYRL
+412 
-426 TLKNGTQLI
+426 
-435 GTGHHP
+435 
-441 VLLNTSNNL
+441 
-450 SDLSLCWSGI
+450 
-460 SSTNVGDTV
+460 
-469 VCNSHSIENEDTL
+469 
-482 ISLPNYVCEGRK
+482 
-494 EVTIP
+494 
-499 KVMGKKFARLVGF
+499 
-512 LDGDG
+512 
-517 CLLSDRVKLA
+517 
-527 FNTRETEIIEYYISL
+527 
-542 MSEVFN
+542 
-548 IESGKLYHSSN
+548 
-559 SNSSDCCFF
+559 
-568 STDIVRFLKSI
+568 
-579 NVRQKLSDTVSEYIK
+579 
-594 NSSYDIWVEYLCGLF
+594 
-609 DSDGC
+609 
-614 LLKSRDLFVP
+614 
-624 SVKGIKSGMIKD
+624 
-636 VHQML
+636 
-641 LFLGI
+641 
-646 NSSLHTRPSSEGNKT
+646 
-661 QYEIRVTGDRGR
+661 
-673 GYFRDIIGKNLVH
+673 
-686 NMRRDRAINNKVSAF
+686 
-701 YDIHVNS
+701 
-708 VASVEK
+708 
-714 CLNVGD
+714 
-720 YVYDIEVEDV
+720 
-730 HEYIANGIVT
+730 
-740 HNTGRLACG
+740 TGRLACG

-755 FFSPINAQCVVGSS
+755 FFTAVNAQ
-769 ELFTDRG
+769 
-776 VKTIKDIS
+776 
-784 VGDNVWDGE
+784 
-793 SFRKVLN
+793 
-800 TYNNGIQ
+800 
-807 DVYKVTLS
+807 
-815 DGKTLVC
+815 
-822 TDKHQLYSSVVFSA
+822 
-836 FRELKDLN
+836 
-844 VGDSVAIN
+844 
-852 INSVDIGFSNN
+852 
-863 NLNTRN
+863 
-869 SLNFDNVV
+869 
-877 GWVKIKS
+877 
-884 IEYVGKEEVYDIHVD
+884 
-899 VTHRYCVNGF
+899 
-909 ITHNS
+909 S

-952 EEGKHIIPEDPT
+952 EDGKHIIPDDPT

-970 GMDDDLNL
+970 GMDDDLNI

-986 LEDSSDDEFLYSSFD
+986 LEDSNDDDFLYTSFD
-1001 YSAEELRIA
+1001 YAAEELRIA

-1099 HRMYDKGRDNWYVK
+1099 HRMYDRGRDNWYIK

-1120 KRYYHTICSPISD
+1120 KHSYRTICSPVSTKVFRISD
-1133 KVLRDS
+1133 DIV
-1139 DTVIDSGNIDIKS
+1139 DSGVIHMGS
-1152 TYHKD
+1152 TYHKEGYD
-1157 GFSISVDD
+1157 ISVDD

-1173 ITDGGTCLRACGT
+1173 ITDGGTCLRSNGS
-1186 KTVYFSQSEV
+1186 KTVYFSQSEA
-1196 KSDVLARM
+1196 KSEVLSKMQKLNAR
-1204 QDLNRRIGGLFKEEV
+1204 LGNLFDEKV
-1219 DYCKGKETTIC
+1219 TICKGKEINIC
-1230 GRTSILNGNFH
+1230 GRTSTLSGDFH
-1241 RFSLTSSTLFDTVI
+1241 VFSVTSSDLFDTIVS
-1255 EYIGGNLKKDR
+1255 YIGGNLKKDR
-1266 VLSSK
+1266 VLSDK
-1271 MLQFSDRLLIKFLDA
+1271 MLHFSDRLLEKFFLA
-1286 MYDGDGLHDNR
+1286 MYDGEGLHDNR
-1297 GGRENSRSLLVQ
+1297 EGRENSKTILVQ

-1323 IGYSTYVKDVSS
+1323 LGYSTNIKDVSH
-1335 RYSANMYRLYYVRGK
+1335 RYNVSLYKLNCVSGK
-1350 RVVRGSNKYTNVI
+1350 RDVRGSNKNTKII
-1363 KYDRPV
+1363 KYDEPV
-1369 KSVCFAVPST
+1369 KSVCFAVPSS

-1442 AEDFYDKYKKALPT
+1442 AEDFYNKYKKALPT
-1456 LFQWQDRI
+1456 LFQWQDRLI
-1464 IASAKR
+1464 YSARR

-1482 RLRSYYENRQI
+1482 RLRSYYENKQI

-1517 IKLWKVVF
+1517 IKLWKALF
-1525 NNEEFKNDV
+1525 NNEEFKDDV
-1534 SWRVAIHDEIGYTIR
+1534 AWRVAIHDEIGYTVR
-1549 ATKLMRAL
+1549 ATKLMRIL
-1557 KVIKETQSVKL
+1557 KIIKETQSVKL

>member
-1 MANKEAKI
+1 MANEKAKS
-9 DYKHWVGAVP
+9 DYKHWVGAVH
-19 KVDSWYKNFN
+19 KIENWYKNFN
-29 FVLVESMKDLE
+29 FVLVESMEDLKS
-40 NIFKDKKDYYMAFDT
+40 IFKDKKDYYMAFDT
-55 ETTGLNFEEIDLV
+55 ETTGLDFEEIDLV

-86 FQYEGNLGEESVKFI
+86 FQYDGNLGEESVKFI

-127 YKENKEDLDK
+127 YKENKADLDK

-204 QDTVFYAAA
+204 EDTVFYAAA

-224 TVKYFSEG
+224 TVKYFTEA
-232 KYSAKFDNMMLY
+232 KHSAKFDNLMLY
-244 PLLHYENEK
+244 PLLHYENER
-253 IWLDGEVLKNL
+253 IWLDGDVLKNL
-264 YRVATERVDKMER
+264 YIIATDRVDKMER

-336 KSYINY
+336 NSYINY
-342 KKTAKLLSSYI
+342 KKTAKLISSYI
-353 KPLMKEYESRGYCRF
+353 KPLLKEYERRGYCRF
-368 AYKTTEVPCLTEDN
+368 AYKTTEVP
-382 YVYIKG
+382 
-388 KGLISIKDVEVNDL
+388 
-402 IWTQYGYKKV
+402 
-412 LWNNKKWSDEIYRL
+412 
-426 TLKNGTQLI
+426 
-435 GTGHHP
+435 
-441 VLLNTSNNL
+441 
-450 SDLSLCWSGI
+450 
-460 SSTNVGDTV
+460 
-469 VCNSHSIENEDTL
+469 
-482 ISLPNYVCEGRK
+482 
-494 EVTIP
+494 
-499 KVMGKKFARLVGF
+499 
-512 LDGDG
+512 
-517 CLLSDRVKLA
+517 
-527 FNTRETEIIEYYISL
+527 
-542 MSEVFN
+542 
-548 IESGKLYHSSN
+548 
-559 SNSSDCCFF
+559 
-568 STDIVRFLKSI
+568 
-579 NVRQKLSDTVSEYIK
+579 
-594 NSSYDIWVEYLCGLF
+594 
-609 DSDGC
+609 
-614 LLKSRDLFVP
+614 
-624 SVKGIKSGMIKD
+624 
-636 VHQML
+636 
-641 LFLGI
+641 
-646 NSSLHTRPSSEGNKT
+646 
-661 QYEIRVTGDRGR
+661 
-673 GYFRDIIGKNLVH
+673 
-686 NMRRDRAINNKVSAF
+686 
-701 YDIHVNS
+701 
-708 VASVEK
+708 
-714 CLNVGD
+714 
-720 YVYDIEVEDV
+720 
-730 HEYIANGIVT
+730 
-740 HNTGRLACG
+740 TGRLACG

-755 FFSPINAQCVVGSS
+755 FFSGINAQ
-769 ELFTDRG
+769 
-776 VKTIKDIS
+776 
-784 VGDNVWDGE
+784 
-793 SFRKVLN
+793 
-800 TYNNGIQ
+800 
-807 DVYKVTLS
+807 
-815 DGKTLVC
+815 
-822 TDKHQLYSSVVFSA
+822 
-836 FRELKDLN
+836 
-844 VGDSVAIN
+844 
-852 INSVDIGFSNN
+852 
-863 NLNTRN
+863 
-869 SLNFDNVV
+869 
-877 GWVKIKS
+877 
-884 IEYVGKEEVYDIHVD
+884 
-899 VTHRYCVNGF
+899 
-909 ITHNS
+909 S

-952 EEGKHIIPEDPT
+952 EEGKHIVPDDPT

-970 GMDDDLNL
+970 GMDDDLNI

-986 LEDSSDDEFLYSSFD
+986 LEDSNDDDFLYSSFD

-1024 HGDDIH
+1024 NGDDIH

-1099 HRMYDKGRDNWYVK
+1099 HRMYDKGRDNWYIK

-1120 KRYYHTICSPISD
+1120 KHSYRTICSPVSTKVFRSSD
-1133 KVLRDS
+1133 DIV
-1139 DTVIDSGNIDIKS
+1139 DSGVIHIGN
-1152 TYHKD
+1152 TYHKEGYD
-1157 GFSISVDD
+1157 ISVDD

-1173 ITDGGTCLRACGT
+1173 ITDGGTCLRSNGS
-1186 KTVYFSQSEV
+1186 KTVYFSQSEA
-1196 KSDVLARM
+1196 KPEVLSKMQKLNARLGNIF
-1204 QDLNRRIGGLFKEEV
+1204 DEKVTI
-1219 DYCKGKETTIC
+1219 CKGKEINIC
-1230 GRTSILNGNFH
+1230 GKTSTLNGDFH
-1241 RFSLTSSTLFDTVI
+1241 VFSVTSSSLFDTIVS
-1255 EYIGGNLKKDR
+1255 YIGGNLKKDR
-1266 VLSSK
+1266 VLSDK
-1271 MLQFSDRLLIKFLDA
+1271 MLHFSDRLLEKFFLA
-1286 MYDGDGLHDNR
+1286 MYDDDGLHDNR
-1297 GGRENSRSLLVQ
+1297 KGRENSKTILVQ

-1323 IGYSTYVKDVSS
+1323 LGYSTNIKDVSH
-1335 RYSANMYRLYYVRGK
+1335 RYNVSLYKLNCVSGK
-1350 RVVRGSNKYTNVI
+1350 RDVRGSNKNTKII
-1363 KYDRPV
+1363 KYDEPV

-1442 AEDFYDKYKKALPT
+1442 AEDFYNKYKKALPT
-1456 LFQWQDRI
+1456 LFQWQDRLI
-1464 IASAKR
+1464 YSARR

-1482 RLRSYYENRQI
+1482 RLRSYYENKQI

-1517 IKLWKVVF
+1517 IKLWRALF

-1534 SWRVAIHDEIGYTIR
+1534 AWRVAIHDEIGYTIR
-1549 ATKLMRAL
+1549 ATKLMRIL
-1557 KVIKETQSVKL
+1557 KIIKETQSVKL

>member
-1 MANKEAKI
+1 MANEKAKG

-19 KVDSWYKNFN
+19 KIENWYKNFN
-29 FVLVESMKDLE
+29 FVLVESMEDLE
-40 NIFKDKKDYYMAFDT
+40 SIFKDKKDYYMAFDT
-55 ETTGLNFEEIDLV
+55 ETTGLDFEEIDLV

-127 YKENKEDLDK
+127 YKENKADLDK

-143 KFDMSKV
+143 KFDMSNV

-224 TVKYFSEG
+224 TVKYFTEA
-232 KYSAKFDNMMLY
+232 KHSAKFDNLMLY
-244 PLLHYENEK
+244 PLLHYENER
-253 IWLDGEVLKNL
+253 IWLDGDVLKNL
-264 YRVATERVDKMER
+264 YIIATDRVDKMER

-342 KKTAKLLSSYI
+342 KKTAKLISSYI
-353 KPLMKEYESRGYCRF
+353 KPLLKEYERRGYCRF
-368 AYKTTEVPCLTEDN
+368 AYKTTEVP
-382 YVYIKG
+382 
-388 KGLISIKDVEVNDL
+388 
-402 IWTQYGYKKV
+402 
-412 LWNNKKWSDEIYRL
+412 
-426 TLKNGTQLI
+426 
-435 GTGHHP
+435 
-441 VLLNTSNNL
+441 
-450 SDLSLCWSGI
+450 
-460 SSTNVGDTV
+460 
-469 VCNSHSIENEDTL
+469 
-482 ISLPNYVCEGRK
+482 
-494 EVTIP
+494 
-499 KVMGKKFARLVGF
+499 
-512 LDGDG
+512 
-517 CLLSDRVKLA
+517 
-527 FNTRETEIIEYYISL
+527 
-542 MSEVFN
+542 
-548 IESGKLYHSSN
+548 
-559 SNSSDCCFF
+559 
-568 STDIVRFLKSI
+568 
-579 NVRQKLSDTVSEYIK
+579 
-594 NSSYDIWVEYLCGLF
+594 
-609 DSDGC
+609 
-614 LLKSRDLFVP
+614 
-624 SVKGIKSGMIKD
+624 
-636 VHQML
+636 
-641 LFLGI
+641 
-646 NSSLHTRPSSEGNKT
+646 
-661 QYEIRVTGDRGR
+661 
-673 GYFRDIIGKNLVH
+673 
-686 NMRRDRAINNKVSAF
+686 
-701 YDIHVNS
+701 
-708 VASVEK
+708 
-714 CLNVGD
+714 
-720 YVYDIEVEDV
+720 
-730 HEYIANGIVT
+730 
-740 HNTGRLACG
+740 TGRLACG

-755 FFSPINAQCVVGSS
+755 FFSPINAQ
-769 ELFTDRG
+769 
-776 VKTIKDIS
+776 
-784 VGDNVWDGE
+784 
-793 SFRKVLN
+793 
-800 TYNNGIQ
+800 
-807 DVYKVTLS
+807 
-815 DGKTLVC
+815 
-822 TDKHQLYSSVVFSA
+822 
-836 FRELKDLN
+836 
-844 VGDSVAIN
+844 
-852 INSVDIGFSNN
+852 
-863 NLNTRN
+863 
-869 SLNFDNVV
+869 
-877 GWVKIKS
+877 
-884 IEYVGKEEVYDIHVD
+884 
-899 VTHRYCVNGF
+899 
-909 ITHNS
+909 S

-952 EEGKHIIPEDPT
+952 EEGKHIVPDDPT

-970 GMDDDLNL
+970 GMDDDLNI

-986 LEDSSDDEFLYSSFD
+986 LEDSGDDEFLYTSFD
-1001 YSAEELRIA
+1001 YAAEELRIA

-1048 YEHIGIDTEIAQ
+1048 YEYIGIDTEIAQ

-1139 DTVIDSGNIDIKS
+1139 DTVIDSGNIDINS

-1196 KSDVLARM
+1196 KSDVLSKM
-1204 QDLNRRIGGLFKEEV
+1204 QDLNKRLGGLFKEEI

-1241 RFSLTSSTLFDTVI
+1241 RFSLTSSALFDTVV

-1297 GGRENSRSLLVQ
+1297 EGRENSRTLVVQ

-1323 IGYSTYVKDVSS
+1323 IGYSTNIRDVSDRYSTNLYKLNYVKD
-1335 RYSANMYRLYYVRGK
+1335 K
-1350 RVVRGSNKYTNVI
+1350 RVVRGSNRKTEII
-1363 KYDRPV
+1363 KYDKPV

-1379 LLFVRRN
+1379 LLFVRRD

-1456 LFQWQDRI
+1456 LFQWQDRLI
-1464 IASAKR
+1464 YSARR

-1482 RLRSYYENRQI
+1482 RLRSYYENKQI

-1517 IKLWKVVF
+1517 IKLWRALF

-1534 SWRVAIHDEIGYTIR
+1534 AWRVAIHDEIGYTIR
-1549 ATKLMRAL
+1549 ATKLMRIL
-1557 KVIKETQSVKL
+1557 KIIKETQSVKL

>member
-1 MANKEAKI
+1 MANEKAKS

-19 KVDSWYKNFN
+19 KIENWYKNFN
-29 FVLVESMKDLE
+29 FVLVESMEDLE
-40 NIFKDKKDYYMAFDT
+40 SIFKDKKDYYMAFDT
-55 ETTGLNFEEIDLV
+55 ETTGLDFEEIDLV

-127 YKENKEDLDK
+127 YKENKAGLDK

-143 KFDMSKV
+143 KFDMSSV

-182 QLHFDEV
+182 QLHFGEV

-204 QDTVFYAAA
+204 EDTVFYAAA

-224 TVKYFSEG
+224 TVKYFTEA
-232 KYSAKFDNMMLY
+232 KHSAKFDNLMLY
-244 PLLHYENEK
+244 PLLHYENER
-253 IWLDGEVLKNL
+253 IWLDGDVLKNL
-264 YRVATERVDKMER
+264 YIIATDRVDRMER

-342 KKTAKLLSSYI
+342 KKTAKLISSYI
-353 KPLMKEYESRGYCRF
+353 KPLLKEYERRGYCRF
-368 AYKTTEVPCLTEDN
+368 AYKTTEVP
-382 YVYIKG
+382 
-388 KGLISIKDVEVNDL
+388 
-402 IWTQYGYKKV
+402 
-412 LWNNKKWSDEIYRL
+412 
-426 TLKNGTQLI
+426 
-435 GTGHHP
+435 
-441 VLLNTSNNL
+441 
-450 SDLSLCWSGI
+450 
-460 SSTNVGDTV
+460 
-469 VCNSHSIENEDTL
+469 
-482 ISLPNYVCEGRK
+482 
-494 EVTIP
+494 
-499 KVMGKKFARLVGF
+499 
-512 LDGDG
+512 
-517 CLLSDRVKLA
+517 
-527 FNTRETEIIEYYISL
+527 
-542 MSEVFN
+542 
-548 IESGKLYHSSN
+548 
-559 SNSSDCCFF
+559 
-568 STDIVRFLKSI
+568 
-579 NVRQKLSDTVSEYIK
+579 
-594 NSSYDIWVEYLCGLF
+594 
-609 DSDGC
+609 
-614 LLKSRDLFVP
+614 
-624 SVKGIKSGMIKD
+624 
-636 VHQML
+636 
-641 LFLGI
+641 
-646 NSSLHTRPSSEGNKT
+646 
-661 QYEIRVTGDRGR
+661 
-673 GYFRDIIGKNLVH
+673 
-686 NMRRDRAINNKVSAF
+686 
-701 YDIHVNS
+701 
-708 VASVEK
+708 
-714 CLNVGD
+714 
-720 YVYDIEVEDV
+720 
-730 HEYIANGIVT
+730 
-740 HNTGRLACG
+740 TGRLACG

-755 FFSPINAQCVVGSS
+755 FFSPINAQ
-769 ELFTDRG
+769 
-776 VKTIKDIS
+776 
-784 VGDNVWDGE
+784 
-793 SFRKVLN
+793 
-800 TYNNGIQ
+800 
-807 DVYKVTLS
+807 
-815 DGKTLVC
+815 
-822 TDKHQLYSSVVFSA
+822 
-836 FRELKDLN
+836 
-844 VGDSVAIN
+844 
-852 INSVDIGFSNN
+852 
-863 NLNTRN
+863 
-869 SLNFDNVV
+869 
-877 GWVKIKS
+877 
-884 IEYVGKEEVYDIHVD
+884 
-899 VTHRYCVNGF
+899 
-909 ITHNS
+909 S

-952 EEGKHIIPEDPT
+952 EEGKHIIPDDPT

-970 GMDDDLNL
+970 GMDDDLNI

-986 LEDSSDDEFLYSSFD
+986 LVDSGDDEFLYCSFD
-1001 YSAEELRIA
+1001 YAAEELRIA

-1071 KAGHAY
+1071 RAGHAY

-1120 KRYYHTICSPISD
+1120 KRYYHIICSPISN

-1139 DTVIDSGNIDIKS
+1139 DIVVDRGNIDIKS

-1173 ITDGGTCLRACGT
+1173 ITDGGTCLRSCGT

-1196 KSDVLARM
+1196 KADVLARM
-1204 QDLNRRIGGLFKEEV
+1204 QDLNRRLGGLFKEEI

-1230 GRTSILNGNFH
+1230 GRVSILNGNFH
-1241 RFSLTSSTLFDTVI
+1241 RFSLTSSALFDVVV

-1266 VLSSK
+1266 VLSNK

-1297 GGRENSRSLLVQ
+1297 EGRENSRTLLVQ

-1323 IGYSTYVKDVSS
+1323 IGYSTNIRDISDRYSTNLYKLNYVKD
-1335 RYSANMYRLYYVRGK
+1335 K
-1350 RVVRGSNKYTNVI
+1350 RVVRGSNRKTEII
-1363 KYDRPV
+1363 KYDKPV

-1442 AEDFYDKYKKALPT
+1442 AEDFYNKYKKALPT
-1456 LFQWQDRI
+1456 LFQWQDRLI
-1464 IASAKR
+1464 YSARR

-1482 RLRSYYENRQI
+1482 RLRSYYENKQI

-1517 IKLWKVVF
+1517 IKLWRALF

-1534 SWRVAIHDEIGYTIR
+1534 AWRVAIHDEIGYTIR
-1549 ATKLMRAL
+1549 ATKLMRIL
-1557 KVIKETQSVKL
+1557 KIIKETQSVKL

-1593 VEDDSELGYHFEP
+1593 VDDDSELGYHFEP

>member
-1 MANKEAKI
+1 MANEKAKS

-19 KVDSWYKNFN
+19 KIENWYKNFN
-29 FVLVESMKDLE
+29 FVLVESMEDLKS
-40 NIFKDKKDYYMAFDT
+40 IFKDKKDYYMAFDT
-55 ETTGLNFEEIDLV
+55 ETTGLDFEEIDLV

-86 FQYEGNLGEESVKFI
+86 FQYDGNLGEESVKFI

-127 YKENKEDLDK
+127 YKENKADLDK

-204 QDTVFYAAA
+204 EDTVFYAAA

-224 TVKYFSEG
+224 TVKYFTEA
-232 KYSAKFDNMMLY
+232 KHSAKFDNLMLY

-253 IWLDGEVLKNL
+253 IWLDGDVLKNL
-264 YRVATERVDKMER
+264 YITATDRVDKMER

-342 KKTAKLLSSYI
+342 KKTAKLISSYI
-353 KPLMKEYESRGYCRF
+353 KPLLKEYERRGYCRF
-368 AYKTTEVPCLTEDN
+368 AYKTTEVP
-382 YVYIKG
+382 
-388 KGLISIKDVEVNDL
+388 
-402 IWTQYGYKKV
+402 
-412 LWNNKKWSDEIYRL
+412 
-426 TLKNGTQLI
+426 
-435 GTGHHP
+435 
-441 VLLNTSNNL
+441 
-450 SDLSLCWSGI
+450 
-460 SSTNVGDTV
+460 
-469 VCNSHSIENEDTL
+469 
-482 ISLPNYVCEGRK
+482 
-494 EVTIP
+494 
-499 KVMGKKFARLVGF
+499 
-512 LDGDG
+512 
-517 CLLSDRVKLA
+517 
-527 FNTRETEIIEYYISL
+527 
-542 MSEVFN
+542 
-548 IESGKLYHSSN
+548 
-559 SNSSDCCFF
+559 
-568 STDIVRFLKSI
+568 
-579 NVRQKLSDTVSEYIK
+579 
-594 NSSYDIWVEYLCGLF
+594 
-609 DSDGC
+609 
-614 LLKSRDLFVP
+614 
-624 SVKGIKSGMIKD
+624 
-636 VHQML
+636 
-641 LFLGI
+641 
-646 NSSLHTRPSSEGNKT
+646 
-661 QYEIRVTGDRGR
+661 
-673 GYFRDIIGKNLVH
+673 
-686 NMRRDRAINNKVSAF
+686 
-701 YDIHVNS
+701 
-708 VASVEK
+708 
-714 CLNVGD
+714 
-720 YVYDIEVEDV
+720 
-730 HEYIANGIVT
+730 
-740 HNTGRLACG
+740 TGRLACG

-755 FFSPINAQCVVGSS
+755 FFSPINAQ
-769 ELFTDRG
+769 
-776 VKTIKDIS
+776 
-784 VGDNVWDGE
+784 
-793 SFRKVLN
+793 
-800 TYNNGIQ
+800 
-807 DVYKVTLS
+807 
-815 DGKTLVC
+815 
-822 TDKHQLYSSVVFSA
+822 
-836 FRELKDLN
+836 
-844 VGDSVAIN
+844 
-852 INSVDIGFSNN
+852 
-863 NLNTRN
+863 
-869 SLNFDNVV
+869 
-877 GWVKIKS
+877 
-884 IEYVGKEEVYDIHVD
+884 
-899 VTHRYCVNGF
+899 
-909 ITHNS
+909 S

-952 EEGKHIIPEDPT
+952 EEGKHIIPDDPT

-970 GMDDDLNL
+970 GMDDDLNI

-986 LEDSSDDEFLYSSFD
+986 LEDSNDAEFLYCSFD
-1001 YSAEELRIA
+1001 YAAEELRIA

-1099 HRMYDKGRDNWYVK
+1099 HRMYDKGRDNWYIK

-1120 KRYYHTICSPISD
+1120 KHSYRTICSPVSTKVFRSSD
-1133 KVLRDS
+1133 DIV
-1139 DTVIDSGNIDIKS
+1139 DSGVIHIGS

-1157 GFSISVDD
+1157 GYDISVDD

-1173 ITDGGTCLRACGT
+1173 ITDGGTCLRSNGS
-1186 KTVYFSQSEV
+1186 KTVYFSQSDV
-1196 KSDVLARM
+1196 KSEVLSKMQKLNARLGNIF
-1204 QDLNRRIGGLFKEEV
+1204 DEKVTI
-1219 DYCKGKETTIC
+1219 CKGKEINIC
-1230 GRTSILNGNFH
+1230 GRTSTLSGDFH
-1241 RFSLTSSTLFDTVI
+1241 VFSVTSSALFDTIVS
-1255 EYIGGNLKKDR
+1255 YIGGNLKKDR
-1266 VLSSK
+1266 VLSDK
-1271 MLQFSDRLLIKFLDA
+1271 MLHFSDRLLEKFFLA

-1297 GGRENSRSLLVQ
+1297 KGRENSKTILVQ

-1323 IGYSTYVKDVSS
+1323 LGYSTNIKDVSH
-1335 RYSANMYRLYYVRGK
+1335 RYSVSLYKLNCVRGK
-1350 RVVRGSNKYTNVI
+1350 RDVRGSNKNTKII
-1363 KYDRPV
+1363 KYDEPV
-1369 KSVCFAVPST
+1369 KSVCFAVPSS

-1401 EEHYNRDYRKMAK
+1401 EENYNRDYRKMAK

-1456 LFQWQDRI
+1456 LFQWQDRLI
-1464 IASAKR
+1464 YSARR

-1482 RLRSYYENRQI
+1482 RLRSYYENKQI

-1517 IKLWKVVF
+1517 IKLWRALF

-1534 SWRVAIHDEIGYTIR
+1534 AWRVAIHDEIGYTIR
-1549 ATKLMRAL
+1549 ATKLMRIL
-1557 KVIKETQSVKL
+1557 KIIKETQSVKL

>member
-253 IWLDGEVLKNL
+253 IWLDGDVLKNL

-353 KPLMKEYESRGYCRF
+353 KPLMKEYENRGYCRF
-368 AYKTTEVPCLTEDN
+368 AYKTTEVP
-382 YVYIKG
+382 
-388 KGLISIKDVEVNDL
+388 
-402 IWTQYGYKKV
+402 
-412 LWNNKKWSDEIYRL
+412 
-426 TLKNGTQLI
+426 
-435 GTGHHP
+435 
-441 VLLNTSNNL
+441 
-450 SDLSLCWSGI
+450 
-460 SSTNVGDTV
+460 
-469 VCNSHSIENEDTL
+469 
-482 ISLPNYVCEGRK
+482 
-494 EVTIP
+494 
-499 KVMGKKFARLVGF
+499 
-512 LDGDG
+512 
-517 CLLSDRVKLA
+517 
-527 FNTRETEIIEYYISL
+527 
-542 MSEVFN
+542 
-548 IESGKLYHSSN
+548 
-559 SNSSDCCFF
+559 
-568 STDIVRFLKSI
+568 
-579 NVRQKLSDTVSEYIK
+579 
-594 NSSYDIWVEYLCGLF
+594 
-609 DSDGC
+609 
-614 LLKSRDLFVP
+614 
-624 SVKGIKSGMIKD
+624 
-636 VHQML
+636 
-641 LFLGI
+641 
-646 NSSLHTRPSSEGNKT
+646 
-661 QYEIRVTGDRGR
+661 
-673 GYFRDIIGKNLVH
+673 
-686 NMRRDRAINNKVSAF
+686 
-701 YDIHVNS
+701 
-708 VASVEK
+708 
-714 CLNVGD
+714 
-720 YVYDIEVEDV
+720 
-730 HEYIANGIVT
+730 
-740 HNTGRLACG
+740 TGRLACG

-755 FFSPINAQCVVGSS
+755 FFSPINAQ
-769 ELFTDRG
+769 
-776 VKTIKDIS
+776 
-784 VGDNVWDGE
+784 
-793 SFRKVLN
+793 
-800 TYNNGIQ
+800 
-807 DVYKVTLS
+807 
-815 DGKTLVC
+815 
-822 TDKHQLYSSVVFSA
+822 
-836 FRELKDLN
+836 
-844 VGDSVAIN
+844 
-852 INSVDIGFSNN
+852 
-863 NLNTRN
+863 
-869 SLNFDNVV
+869 
-877 GWVKIKS
+877 
-884 IEYVGKEEVYDIHVD
+884 
-899 VTHRYCVNGF
+899 
-909 ITHNS
+909 S

-986 LEDSSDDEFLYSSFD
+986 LEDSGDDEFLYCLDPKTSFIETKEFKYAPLFYIIEKLESGNTVHVKTPNGYRKITNYIHSGKKDAYKLVLKNGREIICSKEHSFMTDRGWVKLKDFTEDDSVIVDENMFSDVSWLPLYGYEGRYKINVHTGEMLGPDGHGSKFVRKCNTTVCSSGYAQYNVSKPGQKFKSRTRGYRVHRAILESYYESSKPFGFQVIDHIDSNKENNTIKNLQIGDNKYNLNKHSTKIKFKNGNNNPNAKHWEQYHDRIQKIVDISTRLGGFTKNLSRLISKKYGVSESYSYWVRRKMGRKENILPFKDSSNIECIIDLNYQIDMVDIEVEDEHCFYCNSILTHNCSFD
-1001 YSAEELRIA
+1001 YAAEELRIA
-1010 ANLSREPNWVDAFV
+1010 ANLSREPNWVKAFTS
-1024 HGDDIH
+1024 GNDIH
-1030 KRCYSLDTE
+1030 K
-1039 FLTRDGWKT
+1039 
-1048 YEHIGIDTEIAQ
+1048 
-1060 YNEDTKELEFV
+1060 
-1071 KAGHAY
+1071 
-1077 FNETDTMYHFVGNNT
+1077 
-1092 DLLVTPN
+1092 
-1099 HRMYDKGRDNWYVK
+1099 
-1113 RADELYK
+1113 
-1120 KRYYHTICSPISD
+1120 
-1133 KVLRDS
+1133 
-1139 DTVIDSGNIDIKS
+1139 S
-1152 TYHKD
+1152 T
-1157 GFSISVDD
+1157 
-1165 FVELLGYV
+1165 
-1173 ITDGGTCLRACGT
+1173 AC
-1186 KTVYFSQSEV
+1186 
-1196 KSDVLARM
+1196 
-1204 QDLNRRIGGLFKEEV
+1204 
-1219 DYCKGKETTIC
+1219 
-1230 GRTSILNGNFH
+1230 
-1241 RFSLTSSTLFDTVI
+1241 
-1255 EYIGGNLKKDR
+1255 
-1266 VLSSK
+1266 
-1271 MLQFSDRLLIKFLDA
+1271 
-1286 MYDGDGLHDNR
+1286 
-1297 GGRENSRSLLVQ
+1297 
-1309 SKKLVEQLQLILIN
+1309 
-1323 IGYSTYVKDVSS
+1323 
-1335 RYSANMYRLYYVRGK
+1335 
-1350 RVVRGSNKYTNVI
+1350 
-1363 KYDRPV
+1363 
-1369 KSVCFAVPST
+1369 
-1379 LLFVRRN
+1379 
-1386 GKTSVCGNTAVAIWG
+1386 AIWG

-1442 AEDFYDKYKKALPT
+1442 AEDFYNKYKKALPT

-1549 ATKLMRAL
+1549 ATKLMKAL

>member
-1 MANKEAKI
+1 MANEKAKS

-19 KVDSWYKNFN
+19 KIENWYKNFN
-29 FVLVESMKDLE
+29 FVLVESMEDLE
-40 NIFKDKKDYYMAFDT
+40 SIFKDKKDYYMAFDT
-55 ETTGLNFEEIDLV
+55 ETTGLDFEEIDLV

-127 YKENKEDLDK
+127 YRENKADLDK

-143 KFDMSKV
+143 KFDMSRV

-204 QDTVFYAAA
+204 EDTVFYAAA

-224 TVKYFSEG
+224 TVKYFTEA
-232 KYSAKFDNMMLY
+232 KHSAKFDNLMLY
-244 PLLHYENEK
+244 PLLHYENER
-253 IWLDGEVLKNL
+253 IWLDGDVLKNL
-264 YRVATERVDKMER
+264 YIIATDRVDKMER

-342 KKTAKLLSSYI
+342 KKTAKLISSYI
-353 KPLMKEYESRGYCRF
+353 KPLMKEYERRGYCRF

-388 KGLISIKDVEVNDL
+388 KGLISIKGVEVNDL

-460 SSTNVGDTV
+460 SSTTVGDTV

-482 ISLPNYVCEGRK
+482 VSLPSYVCEGRK

-499 KVMGKKFARLVGF
+499 KVMGKKLARLVGF

-527 FNTRETEIIEYYISL
+527 FNTKESEIIEYYISL

-614 LLKSRDLFVP
+614 LLKSKDLFVP
-624 SVKGIKSGMIKD
+624 SVKGIKDGMIKD

-646 NSSLHTRPSSEGNKT
+646 NSSLHIRPSSGGNKT

-673 GYFRDIIGKNLVH
+673 CYFRDIIGKNLVH
-686 NMRRDRAINNKVSAF
+686 NMRRDRAINNKVRAF
-701 YDIHVNS
+701 YDIHVNN

-714 CLNVGD
+714 CLNIGD

-755 FFSPINAQCVVGSS
+755 FFSPINAQ
-769 ELFTDRG
+769 
-776 VKTIKDIS
+776 
-784 VGDNVWDGE
+784 
-793 SFRKVLN
+793 
-800 TYNNGIQ
+800 
-807 DVYKVTLS
+807 
-815 DGKTLVC
+815 
-822 TDKHQLYSSVVFSA
+822 
-836 FRELKDLN
+836 
-844 VGDSVAIN
+844 
-852 INSVDIGFSNN
+852 
-863 NLNTRN
+863 
-869 SLNFDNVV
+869 
-877 GWVKIKS
+877 
-884 IEYVGKEEVYDIHVD
+884 
-899 VTHRYCVNGF
+899 
-909 ITHNS
+909 S

-952 EEGKHIIPEDPT
+952 EEGKHVIPDDPT

-970 GMDDDLNL
+970 GMDDDLNI

-986 LEDSSDDEFLYSSFD
+986 LEDSNDDEFLYSSFD
-1001 YSAEELRIA
+1001 YAAEELRIA

-1099 HRMYDKGRDNWYVK
+1099 HRMYDRGRDNWYIK

-1120 KRYYHTICSPISD
+1120 KHSYRTICSPVSTKVFRISD
-1133 KVLRDS
+1133 DIV
-1139 DTVIDSGNIDIKS
+1139 DSGVIHMGS
-1152 TYHKD
+1152 TYHKEGYD
-1157 GFSISVDD
+1157 ISVDD

-1173 ITDGGTCLRACGT
+1173 ITDGGTCLRSNGS
-1186 KTVYFSQSEV
+1186 KTVYFSQSEA
-1196 KSDVLARM
+1196 KSEVLSKMQKLNAR
-1204 QDLNRRIGGLFKEEV
+1204 LGNLFDEKV
-1219 DYCKGKETTIC
+1219 TICKGKEINIC
-1230 GRTSILNGNFH
+1230 GRTSTLSGDFH
-1241 RFSLTSSTLFDTVI
+1241 VFSVTSSALFDTIVS
-1255 EYIGGNLKKDR
+1255 YIGGNLKKDR
-1266 VLSSK
+1266 VLSDK
-1271 MLQFSDRLLIKFLDA
+1271 MLHFSDRLLEKFFLA
-1286 MYDGDGLHDNR
+1286 MYDGEGLHDNR
-1297 GGRENSRSLLVQ
+1297 EGRENSKTILVQ

-1323 IGYSTYVKDVSS
+1323 LGYSTNIKDVSH
-1335 RYSANMYRLYYVRGK
+1335 RYNVSLYKLNCVSGK
-1350 RVVRGSNKYTNVI
+1350 RDVRGSNKNTKII
-1363 KYDRPV
+1363 KYDEPV
-1369 KSVCFAVPST
+1369 KSVCFAVPSS

-1456 LFQWQDRI
+1456 LFQWQDRLI
-1464 IASAKR
+1464 YSARR

-1482 RLRSYYENRQI
+1482 RLRSYYENKQI

-1517 IKLWKVVF
+1517 IKLWRALF

-1534 SWRVAIHDEIGYTIR
+1534 AWRVAIHDEIGYTIR
-1549 ATKLMRAL
+1549 ATKLMRIL
-1557 KVIKETQSVKL
+1557 KIIKETQSVKL

-1593 VEDDSELGYHFEP
+1593 VEDESELGYHFEP

>member
-1 MANKEAKI
+1 MANEKAKS
-9 DYKHWVGAVP
+9 DYKHWVGAVH
-19 KVDSWYKNFN
+19 KIENWYKNFN
-29 FVLVESMKDLE
+29 FVLVESMEDLKS
-40 NIFKDKKDYYMAFDT
+40 IFKDKKDYYMAFDT
-55 ETTGLNFEEIDLV
+55 ETTGLDFEEIDLV

-86 FQYEGNLGEESVKFI
+86 FQYDGNLGEESVKFI

-127 YKENKEDLDK
+127 YKENKADLDK

-204 QDTVFYAAA
+204 EDTVFYAAA

-224 TVKYFSEG
+224 TVKYFTEA
-232 KYSAKFDNMMLY
+232 KHSAKFDNLMLY
-244 PLLHYENEK
+244 PLLHYENER
-253 IWLDGEVLKNL
+253 IWLDGDVLKNL
-264 YRVATERVDKMER
+264 YIIATDRVDKMER

-336 KSYINY
+336 NSYINY
-342 KKTAKLLSSYI
+342 KKTAKLISSYI
-353 KPLMKEYESRGYCRF
+353 KPLLKEYERRGYCRF
-368 AYKTTEVPCLTEDN
+368 AYKTTEVP
-382 YVYIKG
+382 
-388 KGLISIKDVEVNDL
+388 
-402 IWTQYGYKKV
+402 
-412 LWNNKKWSDEIYRL
+412 
-426 TLKNGTQLI
+426 
-435 GTGHHP
+435 
-441 VLLNTSNNL
+441 
-450 SDLSLCWSGI
+450 
-460 SSTNVGDTV
+460 
-469 VCNSHSIENEDTL
+469 
-482 ISLPNYVCEGRK
+482 
-494 EVTIP
+494 
-499 KVMGKKFARLVGF
+499 
-512 LDGDG
+512 
-517 CLLSDRVKLA
+517 
-527 FNTRETEIIEYYISL
+527 
-542 MSEVFN
+542 
-548 IESGKLYHSSN
+548 
-559 SNSSDCCFF
+559 
-568 STDIVRFLKSI
+568 
-579 NVRQKLSDTVSEYIK
+579 
-594 NSSYDIWVEYLCGLF
+594 
-609 DSDGC
+609 
-614 LLKSRDLFVP
+614 
-624 SVKGIKSGMIKD
+624 
-636 VHQML
+636 
-641 LFLGI
+641 
-646 NSSLHTRPSSEGNKT
+646 
-661 QYEIRVTGDRGR
+661 
-673 GYFRDIIGKNLVH
+673 
-686 NMRRDRAINNKVSAF
+686 
-701 YDIHVNS
+701 
-708 VASVEK
+708 
-714 CLNVGD
+714 
-720 YVYDIEVEDV
+720 
-730 HEYIANGIVT
+730 
-740 HNTGRLACG
+740 TGRLACG

-755 FFSPINAQCVVGSS
+755 FFSGINAQ
-769 ELFTDRG
+769 
-776 VKTIKDIS
+776 
-784 VGDNVWDGE
+784 
-793 SFRKVLN
+793 
-800 TYNNGIQ
+800 
-807 DVYKVTLS
+807 
-815 DGKTLVC
+815 
-822 TDKHQLYSSVVFSA
+822 
-836 FRELKDLN
+836 
-844 VGDSVAIN
+844 
-852 INSVDIGFSNN
+852 
-863 NLNTRN
+863 
-869 SLNFDNVV
+869 
-877 GWVKIKS
+877 
-884 IEYVGKEEVYDIHVD
+884 
-899 VTHRYCVNGF
+899 
-909 ITHNS
+909 S

-952 EEGKHIIPEDPT
+952 EEGKHIVPDDPT

-970 GMDDDLNL
+970 GMDDDLNI

-986 LEDSSDDEFLYSSFD
+986 LEDSNDDDFLYSSFD

-1024 HGDDIH
+1024 NGDDIH

-1099 HRMYDKGRDNWYVK
+1099 HRMYDKGRDNWYIK

-1120 KRYYHTICSPISD
+1120 KHSYRTICSPVSTKVFRSSD
-1133 KVLRDS
+1133 DIV
-1139 DTVIDSGNIDIKS
+1139 DSGVIHIGN
-1152 TYHKD
+1152 TYHKEGYD
-1157 GFSISVDD
+1157 ISVDD

-1173 ITDGGTCLRACGT
+1173 ITDGGTCLRSNGS
-1186 KTVYFSQSEV
+1186 KTVYFSQSEA
-1196 KSDVLARM
+1196 KPEVLSKMQKLNARLGNIF
-1204 QDLNRRIGGLFKEEV
+1204 DEKVTI
-1219 DYCKGKETTIC
+1219 CKGKEINIC
-1230 GRTSILNGNFH
+1230 GKTSTLNGDFH
-1241 RFSLTSSTLFDTVI
+1241 VFSVTSSSLFDTIVS
-1255 EYIGGNLKKDR
+1255 YIGGNLKKDR
-1266 VLSSK
+1266 VLSDK
-1271 MLQFSDRLLIKFLDA
+1271 MLHFSDRLLEKFFLA
-1286 MYDGDGLHDNR
+1286 MYDDGLYDNR
-1297 GGRENSRSLLVQ
+1297 KGRENSKTILVQ

-1323 IGYSTYVKDVSS
+1323 LGYSTNIKDVSH
-1335 RYSANMYRLYYVRGK
+1335 RYNVSLYKLNCVSGK
-1350 RVVRGSNKYTNVI
+1350 RDVRGSNKNTKII
-1363 KYDRPV
+1363 KYDEPV

-1442 AEDFYDKYKKALPT
+1442 AEDFYNKYKKALPT
-1456 LFQWQDRI
+1456 LFQWQDRLI
-1464 IASAKR
+1464 YSARR

-1482 RLRSYYENRQI
+1482 RLRSYYENKQI

-1517 IKLWKVVF
+1517 IKLWRALF

-1534 SWRVAIHDEIGYTIR
+1534 AWRVAIHDEIGYTIR
-1549 ATKLMRAL
+1549 ATKLMRIL
-1557 KVIKETQSVKL
+1557 KIIKETQSVKL

>member
-1 MANKEAKI
+1 MANEKAKG

-19 KVDSWYKNFN
+19 KIENWYKNFN
-29 FVLVESMKDLE
+29 FVLVESMEDLE
-40 NIFKDKKDYYMAFDT
+40 SIFKDKKDYYMAFDT
-55 ETTGLNFEEIDLV
+55 ETTGLDFEEIDLV

-127 YKENKEDLDK
+127 YKENKADLDK

-143 KFDMSKV
+143 KFDMSNV

-204 QDTVFYAAA
+204 EDTVFYAAA

-224 TVKYFSEG
+224 TVKYFTEA
-232 KYSAKFDNMMLY
+232 KHSAKFDNLMLY
-244 PLLHYENEK
+244 PLLHYENER
-253 IWLDGEVLKNL
+253 IWLDGDVLKNL
-264 YRVATERVDKMER
+264 YIIATDRVDKMER

-342 KKTAKLLSSYI
+342 KKTAKLISSYI
-353 KPLMKEYESRGYCRF
+353 KPLLKEYERRGYCRF
-368 AYKTTEVPCLTEDN
+368 AYKTTEVP
-382 YVYIKG
+382 
-388 KGLISIKDVEVNDL
+388 
-402 IWTQYGYKKV
+402 
-412 LWNNKKWSDEIYRL
+412 
-426 TLKNGTQLI
+426 
-435 GTGHHP
+435 
-441 VLLNTSNNL
+441 
-450 SDLSLCWSGI
+450 
-460 SSTNVGDTV
+460 
-469 VCNSHSIENEDTL
+469 
-482 ISLPNYVCEGRK
+482 
-494 EVTIP
+494 
-499 KVMGKKFARLVGF
+499 
-512 LDGDG
+512 
-517 CLLSDRVKLA
+517 
-527 FNTRETEIIEYYISL
+527 
-542 MSEVFN
+542 
-548 IESGKLYHSSN
+548 
-559 SNSSDCCFF
+559 
-568 STDIVRFLKSI
+568 
-579 NVRQKLSDTVSEYIK
+579 
-594 NSSYDIWVEYLCGLF
+594 
-609 DSDGC
+609 
-614 LLKSRDLFVP
+614 
-624 SVKGIKSGMIKD
+624 
-636 VHQML
+636 
-641 LFLGI
+641 
-646 NSSLHTRPSSEGNKT
+646 
-661 QYEIRVTGDRGR
+661 
-673 GYFRDIIGKNLVH
+673 
-686 NMRRDRAINNKVSAF
+686 
-701 YDIHVNS
+701 
-708 VASVEK
+708 
-714 CLNVGD
+714 
-720 YVYDIEVEDV
+720 
-730 HEYIANGIVT
+730 
-740 HNTGRLACG
+740 TGRLACG

-793 SFRKVLN
+793 SFREVLN

-807 DVYKVTLS
+807 DVYKVTLC
-815 DGKTLVC
+815 DGKTLIC

-852 INSVDIGFSNN
+852 INSVDIGFISNS
-863 NLNTRN
+863 LNTRN
-869 SLNFDNVV
+869 SLDFDNVV

-952 EEGKHIIPEDPT
+952 EEGKHIIPDDPA

-970 GMDDDLNL
+970 GMDDDLNI

-986 LEDSSDDEFLYSSFD
+986 LEDSNDDEFLYTSFD

-1030 KRCYSLDTE
+1030 FRT
-1039 FLTRDGWKT
+1039 
-1048 YEHIGIDTEIAQ
+1048 
-1060 YNEDTKELEFV
+1060 
-1071 KAGHAY
+1071 
-1077 FNETDTMYHFVGNNT
+1077 
-1092 DLLVTPN
+1092 
-1099 HRMYDKGRDNWYVK
+1099 
-1113 RADELYK
+1113 
-1120 KRYYHTICSPISD
+1120 
-1133 KVLRDS
+1133 
-1139 DTVIDSGNIDIKS
+1139 
-1152 TYHKD
+1152 
-1157 GFSISVDD
+1157 
-1165 FVELLGYV
+1165 
-1173 ITDGGTCLRACGT
+1173 AC
-1186 KTVYFSQSEV
+1186 
-1196 KSDVLARM
+1196 
-1204 QDLNRRIGGLFKEEV
+1204 
-1219 DYCKGKETTIC
+1219 
-1230 GRTSILNGNFH
+1230 
-1241 RFSLTSSTLFDTVI
+1241 
-1255 EYIGGNLKKDR
+1255 
-1266 VLSSK
+1266 
-1271 MLQFSDRLLIKFLDA
+1271 
-1286 MYDGDGLHDNR
+1286 
-1297 GGRENSRSLLVQ
+1297 
-1309 SKKLVEQLQLILIN
+1309 
-1323 IGYSTYVKDVSS
+1323 
-1335 RYSANMYRLYYVRGK
+1335 
-1350 RVVRGSNKYTNVI
+1350 
-1363 KYDRPV
+1363 
-1369 KSVCFAVPST
+1369 
-1379 LLFVRRN
+1379 
-1386 GKTSVCGNTAVAIWG
+1386 AIWG
-1401 EEHYNRDYRKMAK
+1401 EENYNRDYRKMAK

-1442 AEDFYDKYKKALPT
+1442 AEDFYNKYKKALPT
-1456 LFQWQDRI
+1456 LFQWQDRLI
-1464 IASAKR
+1464 YSARR

-1482 RLRSYYENRQI
+1482 RLRSYYENKQI

-1517 IKLWKVVF
+1517 IKLWRALF

-1534 SWRVAIHDEIGYTIR
+1534 AWRVAIHDEIGYTIR
-1549 ATKLMRAL
+1549 ATKLMRIL
-1557 KVIKETQSVKL
+1557 KIIKETQSVKL

>member
-29 FVLVESMKDLE
+29 FVLVESMEDLE

-127 YKENKEDLDK
+127 YKENKADLDK
-137 RRWMYA
+137 RRWMYV
-143 KFDMSKV
+143 KFDMSEV

-232 KYSAKFDNMMLY
+232 KYSAKFDNMVLY

-253 IWLDGEVLKNL
+253 IWLDGDVLKNL

-309 TSKGTMSVGIKILAD
+309 TSRGTMSVGIKILAD

-460 SSTNVGDTV
+460 SSTTVGDAV

-482 ISLPNYVCEGRK
+482 ISLPSYVCGGRK

-499 KVMGKKFARLVGF
+499 KVMDKKLARLVGF

-527 FNTRETEIIEYYISL
+527 FNTKETEIIEYYISL

-614 LLKSRDLFVP
+614 LLKSKDLFVP
-624 SVKGIKSGMIKD
+624 SVKGIKGGMIKD

-646 NSSLHTRPSSEGNKT
+646 NSSLHIRPSSEGNKT

-673 GYFRDIIGKNLVH
+673 GYFRDTIGKNLVH

-755 FFSPINAQCVVGSS
+755 FFSPINAQ
-769 ELFTDRG
+769 
-776 VKTIKDIS
+776 
-784 VGDNVWDGE
+784 
-793 SFRKVLN
+793 
-800 TYNNGIQ
+800 
-807 DVYKVTLS
+807 
-815 DGKTLVC
+815 
-822 TDKHQLYSSVVFSA
+822 
-836 FRELKDLN
+836 
-844 VGDSVAIN
+844 
-852 INSVDIGFSNN
+852 
-863 NLNTRN
+863 
-869 SLNFDNVV
+869 
-877 GWVKIKS
+877 
-884 IEYVGKEEVYDIHVD
+884 
-899 VTHRYCVNGF
+899 
-909 ITHNS
+909 S

-1099 HRMYDKGRDNWYVK
+1099 HRMYDRGRDNWCVK

-1120 KRYYHTICSPISD
+1120 KKSYHTICSPISS
-1133 KVLRDS
+1133 KVLRGS
-1139 DTVIDSGNIDIKS
+1139 DTVIDSGNIAIKS

-1196 KSDVLARM
+1196 KSDVLSKM
-1204 QDLNRRIGGLFKEEV
+1204 QDLNKRLGGLFKEEI
-1219 DYCKGKETTIC
+1219 DYCKGKETTVC
-1230 GRTSILNGNFH
+1230 GRKSILNGNFH
-1241 RFSLTSSTLFDTVI
+1241 RFSMTSSALFDTVI

-1271 MLQFSDRLLIKFLDA
+1271 MLQFSDRLLLKFLDA

-1297 GGRENSRSLLVQ
+1297 DGRENSMSLLVQ

-1323 IGYSTYVKDVSS
+1323 MGYSTNVKDVSA
-1335 RYSANMYRLYYVRGK
+1335 RYNVSMYRLYYVRDR
-1350 RVVRGSNKYTNVI
+1350 RVVRGSNKYTEIV
-1363 KYDRPV
+1363 KYDKPV

-1442 AEDFYDKYKKALPT
+1442 AEDFYNKYKKALPT

-1549 ATKLMRAL
+1549 ATKLMKAL